1 MTNETIDQTTTPDQ
15 TLNQT
20 DFVPQRFINN
30 LQAAFIK
37 VDNAVASFDP
47 DQKPIVD
54 KNDRDNR
61 QAFEKISQ
69 LREEYANKAIKNP
82 TKKNQYFSDFINK
95 SNDLINKDNLIAVDS
110 SVDSFKKFGD
120 QRYQIFTSWVSL
132 QKDPSKINTQQ
143 IQNFMENI
151 IQPPISD
158 DKEKAEFLRSAKQSF
173 AGIIIGNQIRSDEKF
188 MGVFDE
194 FLKARQ
200 EAEKNA
206 EPTGGDWLDIF
217 LSFVFNKKQSSD
229 LKETL
234 HQEPRPDFEQ
244 NIATT
249 TTDIQGLP
257 PEARDLLDERG
268 NFSKFTLGDME
279 MLDVEGVA
287 DKDPNYKFNQ
297 LLIHNNALSSVLMG
311 SHSGIEPEKVS
322 LLYGDNGGPEARHD
336 WNATVGYKNQQGS
349 NVATLINAHLNNG
362 SGLVIAGN
370 ENGIKNP
377 SFYLY
382 KQDQLTGLKQA
393 LSQEEIQN
401 KVDFMEFLAQNNAK
415 LDNLSEKEKEKFQ
428 TEIGNFQ
435 KDRKAYL
442 DALGSD
448 HIAFVSKKDP
458 KHLALVTEFGNGEV
472 SYTLKDYGKK
482 QDKALDGETK
492 TTLQGSLKYDGVMF
506 VDYSN
511 FKYTNVS
518 KSPDKGLGATNGVS
532 HLEANFSK
540 VAVFNLPNL
549 NNLAITNYIRR
560 DLEDK
565 LWAKGLSPQEANKL
579 IKDFLNSNKEL
590 VGKVSNFNKAV
601 AEAKNTGNYDEVKK
615 AQKDLEKSLRKRESL
630 EKEVAKKL
638 ESRNDNKNRMEAKAQ
653 ANSQKDKIFA
663 LINKEASKEAR
674 AAAFDPNLK
683 GVRSELSDKLENIN
697 KNLKDFGKSFDELK
711 NGKNNDFSKAEE
723 TLKALKDSVKDL
735 GINPEWI
742 SKIENLNAALNDF
755 KNGKNKDFSKVTQ
768 AKSDLENSIK
778 DVIINQKITDKV
790 DNLNQA
796 VSETKLTGN
805 FSKVEQALAEL
816 KNLSLDLGKNSDL
829 QFVRDGVRGTLVGN
843 GLSKTEATTLTKN
856 FSDIRKELSEKLFG
870 KSNNNNNGLKNN
882 EEPIYAQVNKKKAGQ
897 ATSPE
902 EPIYAQVARKM
913 SVKIDQLN
921 EAASAINRKIDR
933 INKIASAGKGV
944 GGFSGAGQSA
954 SPEEPIYAQVAKKV
968 SAKIDQLNE
977 SASAINRKI
986 DRINKIASAGKGV
999 GGFSGAG
1006 QSASPEEPI
1015 YAQVAKKVRAK
1026 IDQLNESAS
1035 AINRKMDRI
1044 NKIASAGK
1052 GVGGFRGAGQS
1063 ASPEEPIYAQVAKK
1077 VRAKIDQLNESA
1089 SAINRKMDRINKI
1102 ASAGKGVGGFSGAGQ
1117 SASPE
1122 EPLYA
1127 QVAKKVRAKIDQL
1140 NESASAINRK
1150 IDRINKIASAGKGVG
1165 GFRGAGQSASPEEP
1179 IYAQVAKKVS
1189 AKIDQLNESASAIN
1203 RKMDRI
1209 NKIASAGKG
1218 VGGFSGAGQ
1227 SASPEEPLYAQVAKK
1242 VSAKIDQLNESASAI
1257 NRKIDRINKIASAGK
1272 GVGGFSGAGQSAS
1285 PEEPLYAQVAKKV
1298 RAKID
1303 QLNESAS
1310 AINRK
1315 MDRINKIASAGKG
1328 VGGFRGAGQSASPE
1342 EPLYAQVAKKVS
1354 AKIDQLNESASAI
1367 NRKIDRINKI
1377 ASAGKGVGGFRGAG
1391 QSASPEEPL
1400 YAQVAKKVRAK
1411 IDQLNESASA
1421 INRKIDRINK
1431 IASAGKGVGGFRGA
1445 GQSASPEEPLYA
1457 QVAKKVR
1464 AKIDQLNESASAIN
1478 RKIDRINKI
1487 ASAGKGVGGFSGA
1500 GQSASPEE
1508 PLYAQVAKKV
1518 RAKIDQL
1525 NESASAINRK
1535 MDRINKIA
1543 SAGKGVGGFRGA
1555 GQSASP
1561 EEPLY
1566 AQVAKKVSAKID
1578 QLNESASAINR
1589 KMDRI
1594 NKIASAG
1601 KGVGGFRGAGQS
1613 ASPEEPIY
1621 AQVAKKVSAKIDQLN
1636 ESASAINRK
1645 MDRINKIAS
1654 AGKGVGG
1661 FRGAGQSASPEEPLY
1676 AQVAKKVSAK
1686 IDQLNESASAIN
1698 RKIDRIN
1705 KIASAGK
1712 GVGGFSGA
1720 GQSASPEEPIYAQV
1734 AKKVSAKIDQL
1745 NESAS
1750 AINRKIDRINKI
1762 ASAGKGVGGFSGAGQ
1777 SASPEPI
1784 YATIDFDEANQ
1795 AGFSLRRSAAVN
1807 DLSKVGLSREQEL
1820 TRRIGDLNQAVSE
1833 AKAGHFDKLEQ
1844 KIDEL
1849 KDSTKKNALKLWV
1862 ESAKQVPTGLQAKL
1876 DNYATNSHTRI
1887 NSNVQSGTINEK
1899 ATGMLTQKNPEWLK
1913 LVNDKI
1919 VAHNV
1924 GSAHLS
1930 EYDKIGF
1937 NQKNMKDYSD
1947 SFKFSTK
1954 LNNAVKDIKS
1964 SFVQFLTNTFSTGSY
1979 SLMKANVEHGVKNT
1993 TKGGFQKS

>member
-15 TLNQT
+15 TLNPT

-30 LQAAFIK
+30 LQVAFLK
-37 VDNAVASFDP
+37 VDEAVASFDP

-82 TKKNQYFSDFINK
+82 AKKNQYFSDFINK

-143 IQNFMENI
+143 IRNFMENI

-173 AGIIIGNQIRSDEKF
+173 AGIIIGNQIRSDQKF

-194 FLKARQ
+194 SLKERQ

-206 EPTGGDWLDIF
+206 EPAGDWLDIF

-244 NIATT
+244 NLATT

-311 SHSGIEPEKVS
+311 GHSSIEPEKVS

-336 WNATVGYKNQQGS
+336 WNATVGYKDQQGS
-349 NVATLINAHLNNG
+349 NVATLINAHLHNG
-362 SGLVIAGN
+362 SGLIIAGN
-370 ENGIKNP
+370 EDGIKNP

-382 KQDQLTGLKQA
+382 KEDQLTGLKQA
-393 LSQEEIQN
+393 MSQEEIQN
-401 KVDFMEFLAQNNAK
+401 KVDFMEFLARNNAK

-428 TEIGNFQ
+428 TEIENFQ

-442 DALGSD
+442 DALGND

-511 FKYTNVS
+511 FKYTNAS
-518 KSPDKGLGATNGVS
+518 KSPDKGVGATNGVS

-565 LWAKGLSPQEANKL
+565 LRAKGLSPQEANKL

-590 VGKVSNFNKAV
+590 VVKVSNFNQAV
-601 AEAKNTGNYDEVKK
+601 AEAKNTGSYDEVKK
-615 AQKDLEKSLRKRESL
+615 AQKDLEKSLRKREHL
-630 EKEVAKKL
+630 EKEVATKL

-735 GINPEWI
+735 GIDPEWI

-778 DVIINQKITDKV
+778 DVSINQKITDKV
-790 DNLNQA
+790 DNLNEA
-796 VSETKLTGN
+796 VLTAKLTGD

-816 KNLSLDLGKNSDL
+816 KNLSLDQKNESFNVGKNSDL
-829 QFVRDGVRGTLVGN
+829 QSVRDSVRGTLVGN
-843 GLSKTEATTLTKN
+843 GLSKTEATKLSKN

-870 KSNNNNNGLKNN
+870 KSNSNGLKNN
-882 EEPIYAQVNKKKAGQ
+882 EEPIYAQVNKKKTGQ
-897 ATSPE
+897 AASPE
-902 EPIYAQVARKM
+902 EAIYAQVAKKV
-913 SVKIDQLN
+913 SAKIDQLN
-921 EAASAINRKIDR
+921 EATSAINRKIDR

-944 GGFSGAGQSA
+944 GGFSGAG
-954 SPEEPIYAQVAKKV
+954 
-968 SAKIDQLNE
+968 
-977 SASAINRKI
+977 R
-986 DRINKIASAGKGV
+986 
-999 GGFSGAG
+999 
-1006 QSASPEEPI
+1006 
-1015 YAQVAKKVRAK
+1015 
-1026 IDQLNESAS
+1026 
-1035 AINRKMDRI
+1035 
-1044 NKIASAGK
+1044 
-1052 GVGGFRGAGQS
+1052 
-1063 ASPEEPIYAQVAKK
+1063 
-1077 VRAKIDQLNESA
+1077 
-1089 SAINRKMDRINKI
+1089 
-1102 ASAGKGVGGFSGAGQ
+1102 
-1117 SASPE
+1117 
-1122 EPLYA
+1122 
-1127 QVAKKVRAKIDQL
+1127 
-1140 NESASAINRK
+1140 
-1150 IDRINKIASAGKGVG
+1150 
-1165 GFRGAGQSASPEEP
+1165 
-1179 IYAQVAKKVS
+1179 
-1189 AKIDQLNESASAIN
+1189 
-1203 RKMDRI
+1203 
-1209 NKIASAGKG
+1209 
-1218 VGGFSGAGQ
+1218 
-1227 SASPEEPLYAQVAKK
+1227 
-1242 VSAKIDQLNESASAI
+1242 
-1257 NRKIDRINKIASAGK
+1257 
-1272 GVGGFSGAGQSAS
+1272 
-1285 PEEPLYAQVAKKV
+1285 
-1298 RAKID
+1298 
-1303 QLNESAS
+1303 
-1310 AINRK
+1310 
-1315 MDRINKIASAGKG
+1315 
-1328 VGGFRGAGQSASPE
+1328 
-1342 EPLYAQVAKKVS
+1342 
-1354 AKIDQLNESASAI
+1354 
-1367 NRKIDRINKI
+1367 
-1377 ASAGKGVGGFRGAG
+1377 
-1391 QSASPEEPL
+1391 
-1400 YAQVAKKVRAK
+1400 
-1411 IDQLNESASA
+1411 
-1421 INRKIDRINK
+1421 
-1431 IASAGKGVGGFRGA
+1431 
-1445 GQSASPEEPLYA
+1445 
-1457 QVAKKVR
+1457 
-1464 AKIDQLNESASAIN
+1464 
-1478 RKIDRINKI
+1478 
-1487 ASAGKGVGGFSGA
+1487 
-1500 GQSASPEE
+1500 
-1508 PLYAQVAKKV
+1508 
-1518 RAKIDQL
+1518 
-1525 NESASAINRK
+1525 
-1535 MDRINKIA
+1535 
-1543 SAGKGVGGFRGA
+1543 
-1555 GQSASP
+1555 
-1561 EEPLY
+1561 
-1566 AQVAKKVSAKID
+1566 
-1578 QLNESASAINR
+1578 
-1589 KMDRI
+1589 
-1594 NKIASAG
+1594 
-1601 KGVGGFRGAGQS
+1601 
-1613 ASPEEPIY
+1613 
-1621 AQVAKKVSAKIDQLN
+1621 
-1636 ESASAINRK
+1636 
-1645 MDRINKIAS
+1645 
-1654 AGKGVGG
+1654 
-1661 FRGAGQSASPEEPLY
+1661 
-1676 AQVAKKVSAK
+1676 
-1686 IDQLNESASAIN
+1686 
-1698 RKIDRIN
+1698 
-1705 KIASAGK
+1705 
-1712 GVGGFSGA
+1712 
-1720 GQSASPEEPIYAQV
+1720 
-1734 AKKVSAKIDQL
+1734 
-1745 NESAS
+1745 
-1750 AINRKIDRINKI
+1750 
-1762 ASAGKGVGGFSGAGQ
+1762 

-1784 YATIDFDEANQ
+1784 YATIDFDETNQ
-1795 AGFSLRRSAAVN
+1795 AGFPLRRSAAVN
-1807 DLSKVGLSREQEL
+1807 DLSKVGLSREEEL

-1833 AKAGHFDKLEQ
+1833 AKTGHFGNLEQ

-1887 NSNVQSGTINEK
+1887 NSNVKDGTINEK

-1913 LVNDKI
+1913 LVNDKV

-1964 SFVQFLTNTFSTGSY
+1964 SFVQFLTNTFSAGSY
-1979 SLMKANVEHGVKNT
+1979 NLMKANVEHGVKNT
-1993 TKGGFQKS
+1993 TKSGFQKS

>member
-15 TLNQT
+15 TLNPT

-30 LQAAFIK
+30 LQVAFLK
-37 VDNAVASFDP
+37 VDNAVALFDP

-82 TKKNQYFSDFINK
+82 AKKNQYFSDFINK

-110 SVDSFKKFGD
+110 SVESFKKFGD

-143 IQNFMENI
+143 IKNFMENV

-173 AGIIIGNQIRSDEKF
+173 AGIIIGNQIRSDQKF

-194 FLKARQ
+194 SLKERQ

-206 EPTGGDWLDIF
+206 EPAGGDWLDIF

-234 HQEPRPDFEQ
+234 NQEPRPDFEQ
-244 NIATT
+244 NLATT

-311 SHSGIEPEKVS
+311 GHSNIEPEKVS

-336 WNATVGYKNQQGS
+336 WNATVGYKDQQGN

-362 SGLVIAGN
+362 SGLIIAGN
-370 ENGIKNP
+370 EDGIKNP

-382 KQDQLTGLKQA
+382 KEDQLTGLKQA
-393 LSQEEIQN
+393 MSQEEIQN
-401 KVDFMEFLAQNNAK
+401 KVDFMEFLAQNNTK

-428 TEIGNFQ
+428 TEIENFQ
-435 KDRKAYL
+435 KNRKAYL
-442 DALGSD
+442 DALGND
-448 HIAFVSKKDP
+448 HIAFVSKKDQ

-492 TTLQGSLKYDGVMF
+492 TTLQGSLKYDGMMF
-506 VDYSN
+506 VNYSN
-511 FKYTNVS
+511 FKYTNAS
-518 KSPDKGLGATNGVS
+518 KSPDKGVGATNGVS

-549 NNLAITNYIRR
+549 NNLAITNHIRR

-590 VGKVSNFNKAV
+590 VRKVSNFNKAV

-615 AQKDLEKSLRKRESL
+615 AQKDLEKSLRKREHL

-683 GVRSELSDKLENIN
+683 GIRSELSDKLENIN

-790 DNLNQA
+790 ENLNQA
-796 VSETKLTGN
+796 VSETKLTGD

-816 KNLSLDLGKNSDL
+816 KSLSLDQKNESFNVGKNSDL
-829 QFVRDGVRGTLVGN
+829 QSVRDSVRGTLVGN
-843 GLSKTEATTLTKN
+843 GLSKTEATKLSKN

-870 KSNNNNNGLKNN
+870 KSNNNSNGLKNN

-897 ATSPE
+897 VASLE
-902 EPIYAQVARKM
+902 EPIYAQVAKKV
-913 SVKIDQLN
+913 SAKIDQLN
-921 EAASAINRKIDR
+921 EATSAINRKIDR

-944 GGFSGAGQSA
+944 GNFGGAGRSA
-954 SPEEPIYAQVAKKV
+954 SPE
-968 SAKIDQLNE
+968 
-977 SASAINRKI
+977 
-986 DRINKIASAGKGV
+986 
-999 GGFSGAG
+999 
-1006 QSASPEEPI
+1006 
-1015 YAQVAKKVRAK
+1015 
-1026 IDQLNESAS
+1026 
-1035 AINRKMDRI
+1035 
-1044 NKIASAGK
+1044 
-1052 GVGGFRGAGQS
+1052 
-1063 ASPEEPIYAQVAKK
+1063 
-1077 VRAKIDQLNESA
+1077 
-1089 SAINRKMDRINKI
+1089 
-1102 ASAGKGVGGFSGAGQ
+1102 
-1117 SASPE
+1117 
-1122 EPLYA
+1122 
-1127 QVAKKVRAKIDQL
+1127 
-1140 NESASAINRK
+1140 
-1150 IDRINKIASAGKGVG
+1150 
-1165 GFRGAGQSASPEEP
+1165 
-1179 IYAQVAKKVS
+1179 
-1189 AKIDQLNESASAIN
+1189 
-1203 RKMDRI
+1203 
-1209 NKIASAGKG
+1209 
-1218 VGGFSGAGQ
+1218 
-1227 SASPEEPLYAQVAKK
+1227 
-1242 VSAKIDQLNESASAI
+1242 
-1257 NRKIDRINKIASAGK
+1257 
-1272 GVGGFSGAGQSAS
+1272 
-1285 PEEPLYAQVAKKV
+1285 
-1298 RAKID
+1298 
-1303 QLNESAS
+1303 
-1310 AINRK
+1310 
-1315 MDRINKIASAGKG
+1315 
-1328 VGGFRGAGQSASPE
+1328 
-1342 EPLYAQVAKKVS
+1342 
-1354 AKIDQLNESASAI
+1354 
-1367 NRKIDRINKI
+1367 
-1377 ASAGKGVGGFRGAG
+1377 
-1391 QSASPEEPL
+1391 
-1400 YAQVAKKVRAK
+1400 
-1411 IDQLNESASA
+1411 
-1421 INRKIDRINK
+1421 
-1431 IASAGKGVGGFRGA
+1431 
-1445 GQSASPEEPLYA
+1445 
-1457 QVAKKVR
+1457 
-1464 AKIDQLNESASAIN
+1464 
-1478 RKIDRINKI
+1478 
-1487 ASAGKGVGGFSGA
+1487 
-1500 GQSASPEE
+1500 
-1508 PLYAQVAKKV
+1508 
-1518 RAKIDQL
+1518 
-1525 NESASAINRK
+1525 
-1535 MDRINKIA
+1535 
-1543 SAGKGVGGFRGA
+1543 
-1555 GQSASP
+1555 
-1561 EEPLY
+1561 
-1566 AQVAKKVSAKID
+1566 
-1578 QLNESASAINR
+1578 
-1589 KMDRI
+1589 
-1594 NKIASAG
+1594 
-1601 KGVGGFRGAGQS
+1601 
-1613 ASPEEPIY
+1613 
-1621 AQVAKKVSAKIDQLN
+1621 
-1636 ESASAINRK
+1636 
-1645 MDRINKIAS
+1645 
-1654 AGKGVGG
+1654 
-1661 FRGAGQSASPEEPLY
+1661 
-1676 AQVAKKVSAK
+1676 
-1686 IDQLNESASAIN
+1686 
-1698 RKIDRIN
+1698 
-1705 KIASAGK
+1705 
-1712 GVGGFSGA
+1712 
-1720 GQSASPEEPIYAQV
+1720 
-1734 AKKVSAKIDQL
+1734 
-1745 NESAS
+1745 
-1750 AINRKIDRINKI
+1750 
-1762 ASAGKGVGGFSGAGQ
+1762 
-1777 SASPEPI
+1777 EPI

-1795 AGFSLRRSAAVN
+1795 AGFPLRRSAAVN

-1833 AKAGHFDKLEQ
+1833 AKTGHFDNLEQ

-1862 ESAKQVPTGLQAKL
+1862 ESTKQVPIGLQAKL

-1887 NSNVQSGTINEK
+1887 NSNVQGGRINEK

-1913 LVNDKI
+1913 LVNNKI

-1930 EYDKIGF
+1930 EYDRIGF

-1954 LNNAVKDIKS
+1954 LNSAIKDIKS
-1964 SFVQFLTNTFSTGSY
+1964 GFVQFLTNTFSVGTY
-1979 SLMKANVEHGVKNT
+1979 SLAKANAELGVKNIN
-1993 TKGGFQKS
+1993 TKSGFQKS

>member
-1 MTNETIDQTTTPDQ
+1 MTNETIDQTITPDQ
-15 TLNQT
+15 TPNQT

-30 LQAAFIK
+30 LQVAFIK

-82 TKKNQYFSDFINK
+82 AKKNQYFSDFISK

-110 SVDSFKKFGD
+110 SVESFKKFGD

-143 IQNFMENI
+143 IRNFMENI

-173 AGIIIGNQIRSDEKF
+173 AGIIIGNQIQSDEKF

-194 FLKARQ
+194 SLKARQ

-206 EPTGGDWLDIF
+206 EPAGGDWLDIF

-234 HQEPRPDFEQ
+234 NQEPRPDFEQ
-244 NIATT
+244 NLATT

-257 PEARDLLDERG
+257 PESRDLLDERG
-268 NFSKFTLGDME
+268 NFFKFTLGDME

-311 SHSGIEPEKVS
+311 GHSNIEPEKVS

-336 WNATVGYKNQQGS
+336 WNATVGYKNQQGN

-362 SGLVIAGN
+362 SGLIIAGN
-370 ENGIKNP
+370 EDGIKNP

-382 KQDQLTGLKQA
+382 KEDQLTGLKQA
-393 LSQEEIQN
+393 MSQEEIQN
-401 KVDFMEFLAQNNAK
+401 KVDFMEFLAKNNAR

-428 TEIGNFQ
+428 TEIENFQ

-442 DALGSD
+442 DALGND

-458 KHLALVTEFGNGEV
+458 KHLALVTEFGNREV

-482 QDKALDGETK
+482 QDKALDREIK

-506 VDYSN
+506 VNYSN
-511 FKYTNVS
+511 FKYTNAS
-518 KSPDKGLGATNGVS
+518 KSPDKGVGATNGVS
-532 HLEANFSK
+532 HLEANLSK

-549 NNLAITNYIRR
+549 NNLAITNSIRR
-560 DLEDK
+560 DLEGK

-590 VGKVSNFNKAV
+590 VGKVSNLNKAV

-615 AQKDLEKSLRKRESL
+615 AQKDLEKSLRKREHL

-653 ANSQKDKIFA
+653 ANSQKDKIFV

-683 GVRSELSDKLENIN
+683 GIRSELSDKLENIN

-790 DNLNQA
+790 NNLNQA
-796 VSETKLTGN
+796 VSETKLTGD

-829 QFVRDGVRGTLVGN
+829 QKSVKNGVNGTLVGN
-843 GLSKTEATTLTKN
+843 GLSKAEATTLTKN
-856 FSDIRKELSEKLFG
+856 FSDIRKELNEKLFG
-870 KSNNNNNGLKNN
+870 NSNNNNNGLKNN
-882 EEPIYAQVNKKKAGQ
+882 TEPIYAKVNKKKTGQ
-897 ATSPE
+897 VASPE
-902 EPIYAQVARKM
+902 EPIYAQVAKKV
-913 SVKIDQLN
+913 SAKIDQLN
-921 EAASAINRKIDR
+921 EATSAINRKIDR

-944 GGFSGAGQSA
+944 GGFSGAG
-954 SPEEPIYAQVAKKV
+954 
-968 SAKIDQLNE
+968 
-977 SASAINRKI
+977 R
-986 DRINKIASAGKGV
+986 
-999 GGFSGAG
+999 
-1006 QSASPEEPI
+1006 
-1015 YAQVAKKVRAK
+1015 
-1026 IDQLNESAS
+1026 
-1035 AINRKMDRI
+1035 
-1044 NKIASAGK
+1044 
-1052 GVGGFRGAGQS
+1052 
-1063 ASPEEPIYAQVAKK
+1063 
-1077 VRAKIDQLNESA
+1077 
-1089 SAINRKMDRINKI
+1089 
-1102 ASAGKGVGGFSGAGQ
+1102 
-1117 SASPE
+1117 
-1122 EPLYA
+1122 
-1127 QVAKKVRAKIDQL
+1127 
-1140 NESASAINRK
+1140 
-1150 IDRINKIASAGKGVG
+1150 
-1165 GFRGAGQSASPEEP
+1165 
-1179 IYAQVAKKVS
+1179 
-1189 AKIDQLNESASAIN
+1189 
-1203 RKMDRI
+1203 
-1209 NKIASAGKG
+1209 
-1218 VGGFSGAGQ
+1218 
-1227 SASPEEPLYAQVAKK
+1227 
-1242 VSAKIDQLNESASAI
+1242 
-1257 NRKIDRINKIASAGK
+1257 
-1272 GVGGFSGAGQSAS
+1272 
-1285 PEEPLYAQVAKKV
+1285 
-1298 RAKID
+1298 
-1303 QLNESAS
+1303 
-1310 AINRK
+1310 
-1315 MDRINKIASAGKG
+1315 
-1328 VGGFRGAGQSASPE
+1328 
-1342 EPLYAQVAKKVS
+1342 
-1354 AKIDQLNESASAI
+1354 
-1367 NRKIDRINKI
+1367 
-1377 ASAGKGVGGFRGAG
+1377 
-1391 QSASPEEPL
+1391 
-1400 YAQVAKKVRAK
+1400 
-1411 IDQLNESASA
+1411 
-1421 INRKIDRINK
+1421 
-1431 IASAGKGVGGFRGA
+1431 
-1445 GQSASPEEPLYA
+1445 
-1457 QVAKKVR
+1457 
-1464 AKIDQLNESASAIN
+1464 
-1478 RKIDRINKI
+1478 
-1487 ASAGKGVGGFSGA
+1487 
-1500 GQSASPEE
+1500 
-1508 PLYAQVAKKV
+1508 
-1518 RAKIDQL
+1518 
-1525 NESASAINRK
+1525 
-1535 MDRINKIA
+1535 
-1543 SAGKGVGGFRGA
+1543 
-1555 GQSASP
+1555 
-1561 EEPLY
+1561 
-1566 AQVAKKVSAKID
+1566 
-1578 QLNESASAINR
+1578 
-1589 KMDRI
+1589 
-1594 NKIASAG
+1594 
-1601 KGVGGFRGAGQS
+1601 
-1613 ASPEEPIY
+1613 
-1621 AQVAKKVSAKIDQLN
+1621 
-1636 ESASAINRK
+1636 
-1645 MDRINKIAS
+1645 
-1654 AGKGVGG
+1654 
-1661 FRGAGQSASPEEPLY
+1661 
-1676 AQVAKKVSAK
+1676 
-1686 IDQLNESASAIN
+1686 
-1698 RKIDRIN
+1698 
-1705 KIASAGK
+1705 
-1712 GVGGFSGA
+1712 
-1720 GQSASPEEPIYAQV
+1720 
-1734 AKKVSAKIDQL
+1734 
-1745 NESAS
+1745 
-1750 AINRKIDRINKI
+1750 
-1762 ASAGKGVGGFSGAGQ
+1762 

-1795 AGFSLRRSAAVN
+1795 AGFPLRRYAPVN

-1833 AKAGHFDKLEQ
+1833 AKTGHFDKLEQ

-1964 SFVQFLTNTFSTGSY
+1964 SFVQFLTNTFSQGSY

-1993 TKGGFQKS
+1993 TKSGFQKS

>member
-1 MTNETIDQTTTPDQ
+1 MTNETIEQATALD
-15 TLNQT
+15 QT

-30 LQAAFIK
+30 LQVAFLK
-37 VDNAVASFDP
+37 VDNAVASFDL

-110 SVDSFKKFGD
+110 SVESFRKFGD

-143 IQNFMENI
+143 IRNFMENI

-194 FLKARQ
+194 SLKARQ
-200 EAEKNA
+200 EAEKNE
-206 EPTGGDWLDIF
+206 EPAGGDWLDIF

-234 HQEPRPDFEQ
+234 NQEPRPDFEQ
-244 NIATT
+244 NLATT

-268 NFSKFTLGDME
+268 NFFKFTLGDME

-311 SHSGIEPEKVS
+311 GHNNIEPEKVS

-336 WNATVGYKNQQGS
+336 WNATVGYKDQQGS

-362 SGLVIAGN
+362 SGLIIAGN
-370 ENGIKNP
+370 EDGIKNP

-382 KQDQLTGLKQA
+382 KEDQLTGLKQA
-393 LSQEEIQN
+393 MSQEEIQN
-401 KVDFMEFLAQNNAK
+401 KVDFMEFLVQNNAK
-415 LDNLSEKEKEKFQ
+415 LDDLSEKEKEKFQ
-428 TEIGNFQ
+428 TEIENFQ

-442 DALGSD
+442 DALGND

-506 VDYSN
+506 VNYSN
-511 FKYTNVS
+511 FKYTNAS
-518 KSPDKGLGATNGVS
+518 KSPDKGVGATNGVS
-532 HLEANFSK
+532 HLEANLSK

-549 NNLAITNYIRR
+549 NNLAIINYIRR

-579 IKDFLNSNKEL
+579 IKDFLNSNKEM
-590 VGKVSNFNKAV
+590 VGKVLNFNKAV

-615 AQKDLEKSLRKRESL
+615 AQKDLEKSLRKREHL

-663 LINKEASKEAR
+663 LINQEASKEAR

-683 GVRSELSDKLENIN
+683 GIRSELSDKLENIN

-711 NGKNNDFSKAEE
+711 NGKNNDFSKTEE
-723 TLKALKDSVKDL
+723 TLKALRDSVKDL

-796 VSETKLTGN
+796 VSETKLTGD

-816 KNLSLDLGKNSDL
+816 KSLSLDLGKNSDL
-829 QFVRDGVRGTLVGN
+829 QKSVKNGVNGTLVGN
-843 GLSKTEATTLTKN
+843 GLSKTEATNLTKN
-856 FSDIRKELSEKLFG
+856 FSDIRKELNEKLFG
-870 KSNNNNNGLKNN
+870 NSNNNNNGLKNN
-882 EEPIYAQVNKKKAGQ
+882 TEPIYAQVNKKKAGQ

-902 EPIYAQVARKM
+902 EPVYAQVAKKV
-913 SVKIDQLN
+913 SAKIDQLN
-921 EAASAINRKIDR
+921 EATSAINRKIDR

-944 GGFSGAGQSA
+944 GNFSGAG
-954 SPEEPIYAQVAKKV
+954 
-968 SAKIDQLNE
+968 
-977 SASAINRKI
+977 R
-986 DRINKIASAGKGV
+986 
-999 GGFSGAG
+999 
-1006 QSASPEEPI
+1006 
-1015 YAQVAKKVRAK
+1015 
-1026 IDQLNESAS
+1026 
-1035 AINRKMDRI
+1035 
-1044 NKIASAGK
+1044 
-1052 GVGGFRGAGQS
+1052 
-1063 ASPEEPIYAQVAKK
+1063 
-1077 VRAKIDQLNESA
+1077 
-1089 SAINRKMDRINKI
+1089 
-1102 ASAGKGVGGFSGAGQ
+1102 
-1117 SASPE
+1117 
-1122 EPLYA
+1122 
-1127 QVAKKVRAKIDQL
+1127 
-1140 NESASAINRK
+1140 
-1150 IDRINKIASAGKGVG
+1150 
-1165 GFRGAGQSASPEEP
+1165 
-1179 IYAQVAKKVS
+1179 
-1189 AKIDQLNESASAIN
+1189 
-1203 RKMDRI
+1203 
-1209 NKIASAGKG
+1209 
-1218 VGGFSGAGQ
+1218 
-1227 SASPEEPLYAQVAKK
+1227 
-1242 VSAKIDQLNESASAI
+1242 
-1257 NRKIDRINKIASAGK
+1257 
-1272 GVGGFSGAGQSAS
+1272 
-1285 PEEPLYAQVAKKV
+1285 
-1298 RAKID
+1298 
-1303 QLNESAS
+1303 
-1310 AINRK
+1310 
-1315 MDRINKIASAGKG
+1315 
-1328 VGGFRGAGQSASPE
+1328 
-1342 EPLYAQVAKKVS
+1342 
-1354 AKIDQLNESASAI
+1354 
-1367 NRKIDRINKI
+1367 
-1377 ASAGKGVGGFRGAG
+1377 
-1391 QSASPEEPL
+1391 
-1400 YAQVAKKVRAK
+1400 
-1411 IDQLNESASA
+1411 
-1421 INRKIDRINK
+1421 
-1431 IASAGKGVGGFRGA
+1431 
-1445 GQSASPEEPLYA
+1445 
-1457 QVAKKVR
+1457 
-1464 AKIDQLNESASAIN
+1464 
-1478 RKIDRINKI
+1478 
-1487 ASAGKGVGGFSGA
+1487 
-1500 GQSASPEE
+1500 
-1508 PLYAQVAKKV
+1508 
-1518 RAKIDQL
+1518 
-1525 NESASAINRK
+1525 
-1535 MDRINKIA
+1535 
-1543 SAGKGVGGFRGA
+1543 
-1555 GQSASP
+1555 
-1561 EEPLY
+1561 
-1566 AQVAKKVSAKID
+1566 
-1578 QLNESASAINR
+1578 
-1589 KMDRI
+1589 
-1594 NKIASAG
+1594 
-1601 KGVGGFRGAGQS
+1601 
-1613 ASPEEPIY
+1613 
-1621 AQVAKKVSAKIDQLN
+1621 
-1636 ESASAINRK
+1636 
-1645 MDRINKIAS
+1645 
-1654 AGKGVGG
+1654 
-1661 FRGAGQSASPEEPLY
+1661 
-1676 AQVAKKVSAK
+1676 
-1686 IDQLNESASAIN
+1686 
-1698 RKIDRIN
+1698 
-1705 KIASAGK
+1705 
-1712 GVGGFSGA
+1712 
-1720 GQSASPEEPIYAQV
+1720 
-1734 AKKVSAKIDQL
+1734 
-1745 NESAS
+1745 
-1750 AINRKIDRINKI
+1750 
-1762 ASAGKGVGGFSGAGQ
+1762 

-1795 AGFSLRRSAAVN
+1795 AGFPLRRSAAVN

-1820 TRRIGDLNQAVSE
+1820 TRRIGDLSQAVSE
-1833 AKAGHFDKLEQ
+1833 AKTGHFGNLEQ

-1993 TKGGFQKS
+1993 TKSGFQKS

>member
-15 TLNQT
+15 TLNPT

-30 LQAAFIK
+30 LQVAFLK
-37 VDNAVASFDP
+37 VDNATTSFDP

-82 TKKNQYFSDFINK
+82 AKKNQYFSDFINK
-95 SNDLINKDNLIAVDS
+95 SNDLINKDNLIDVNS

-132 QKDPSKINTQQ
+132 QKDPSKINTQT
-143 IQNFMENI
+143 IRNFMENI

-173 AGIIIGNQIRSDEKF
+173 AGIIIGNQIRSDQKF

-194 FLKARQ
+194 SLKERQ

-206 EPTGGDWLDIF
+206 EPAGDWLDIF

-244 NIATT
+244 NLATT

-311 SHSGIEPEKVS
+311 GHSSIEPEKVS

-336 WNATVGYKNQQGS
+336 WNATVGYKDQQGN

-362 SGLVIAGN
+362 SGLIIAGN
-370 ENGIKNP
+370 EDGIKNP

-382 KQDQLTGLKQA
+382 KEDQLTGLKQA
-393 LSQEEIQN
+393 MSQEEIQN
-401 KVDFMEFLAQNNAK
+401 KVDFMEFLAKNNAK

-428 TEIGNFQ
+428 TEIENFQ

-442 DALGSD
+442 DALGND

-482 QDKALDGETK
+482 QDKALDGEVK
-492 TTLQGSLKYDGVMF
+492 TTLQGNLKYDGMMF

-511 FKYTNVS
+511 FKYTNAS
-518 KSPDKGLGATNGVS
+518 KSPDKGVSATNGVS

-549 NNLAITNYIRR
+549 NNLAITNHIRR

-579 IKDFLNSNKEL
+579 IKDFLNSNKEM
-590 VGKVSNFNKAV
+590 VGKVSNFNQAV

-615 AQKDLEKSLRKRESL
+615 AQKDFEKSLRKREHL

-683 GVRSELSDKLENIN
+683 GVRIELSDKLENIN

-723 TLKALKDSVKDL
+723 TLKALKDSVKGL

-755 KNGKNKDFSKVTQ
+755 KNGKNSDFSKVTQ

-790 DNLNQA
+790 ENLDQA
-796 VSETKLTGN
+796 VSETKLTGD

-816 KNLSLDLGKNSDL
+816 KNLSLDQKNESFNVGKNSDL
-829 QFVRDGVRGTLVGN
+829 QFVRDSVRGTLVGN
-843 GLSKTEATTLTKN
+843 GLSKTEATKLSKN

-870 KSNNNNNGLKNN
+870 KSNNNSNGLKNN
-882 EEPIYAQVNKKKAGQ
+882 EEPIYAQINKKKTGQ
-897 ATSPE
+897 AASPE
-902 EPIYAQVARKM
+902 EPIYAQVAKKVRA
-913 SVKIDQLN
+913 KIDQLN
-921 EAASAINRKIDR
+921 EATSTINRKIDR

-944 GGFSGAGQSA
+944 GGFSGAGRSA
-954 SPEEPIYAQVAKKV
+954 SPE
-968 SAKIDQLNE
+968 
-977 SASAINRKI
+977 
-986 DRINKIASAGKGV
+986 
-999 GGFSGAG
+999 
-1006 QSASPEEPI
+1006 
-1015 YAQVAKKVRAK
+1015 
-1026 IDQLNESAS
+1026 
-1035 AINRKMDRI
+1035 
-1044 NKIASAGK
+1044 
-1052 GVGGFRGAGQS
+1052 
-1063 ASPEEPIYAQVAKK
+1063 
-1077 VRAKIDQLNESA
+1077 
-1089 SAINRKMDRINKI
+1089 
-1102 ASAGKGVGGFSGAGQ
+1102 
-1117 SASPE
+1117 
-1122 EPLYA
+1122 
-1127 QVAKKVRAKIDQL
+1127 
-1140 NESASAINRK
+1140 
-1150 IDRINKIASAGKGVG
+1150 
-1165 GFRGAGQSASPEEP
+1165 
-1179 IYAQVAKKVS
+1179 
-1189 AKIDQLNESASAIN
+1189 
-1203 RKMDRI
+1203 
-1209 NKIASAGKG
+1209 
-1218 VGGFSGAGQ
+1218 
-1227 SASPEEPLYAQVAKK
+1227 
-1242 VSAKIDQLNESASAI
+1242 
-1257 NRKIDRINKIASAGK
+1257 
-1272 GVGGFSGAGQSAS
+1272 
-1285 PEEPLYAQVAKKV
+1285 
-1298 RAKID
+1298 
-1303 QLNESAS
+1303 
-1310 AINRK
+1310 
-1315 MDRINKIASAGKG
+1315 
-1328 VGGFRGAGQSASPE
+1328 
-1342 EPLYAQVAKKVS
+1342 
-1354 AKIDQLNESASAI
+1354 
-1367 NRKIDRINKI
+1367 
-1377 ASAGKGVGGFRGAG
+1377 
-1391 QSASPEEPL
+1391 
-1400 YAQVAKKVRAK
+1400 
-1411 IDQLNESASA
+1411 
-1421 INRKIDRINK
+1421 
-1431 IASAGKGVGGFRGA
+1431 
-1445 GQSASPEEPLYA
+1445 
-1457 QVAKKVR
+1457 
-1464 AKIDQLNESASAIN
+1464 
-1478 RKIDRINKI
+1478 
-1487 ASAGKGVGGFSGA
+1487 
-1500 GQSASPEE
+1500 
-1508 PLYAQVAKKV
+1508 
-1518 RAKIDQL
+1518 
-1525 NESASAINRK
+1525 
-1535 MDRINKIA
+1535 
-1543 SAGKGVGGFRGA
+1543 
-1555 GQSASP
+1555 
-1561 EEPLY
+1561 
-1566 AQVAKKVSAKID
+1566 
-1578 QLNESASAINR
+1578 
-1589 KMDRI
+1589 
-1594 NKIASAG
+1594 
-1601 KGVGGFRGAGQS
+1601 
-1613 ASPEEPIY
+1613 
-1621 AQVAKKVSAKIDQLN
+1621 
-1636 ESASAINRK
+1636 
-1645 MDRINKIAS
+1645 
-1654 AGKGVGG
+1654 
-1661 FRGAGQSASPEEPLY
+1661 
-1676 AQVAKKVSAK
+1676 
-1686 IDQLNESASAIN
+1686 
-1698 RKIDRIN
+1698 
-1705 KIASAGK
+1705 
-1712 GVGGFSGA
+1712 
-1720 GQSASPEEPIYAQV
+1720 
-1734 AKKVSAKIDQL
+1734 
-1745 NESAS
+1745 
-1750 AINRKIDRINKI
+1750 
-1762 ASAGKGVGGFSGAGQ
+1762 
-1777 SASPEPI
+1777 EPI

-1795 AGFSLRRSAAVN
+1795 AGFPLKRYAGVN

-1820 TRRIGDLNQAVSE
+1820 TCRIGDLNQAVSE
-1833 AKAGHFDKLEQ
+1833 AKTGHFDKLEQ

-1849 KDSTKKNALKLWV
+1849 KDSTKNNASKLWL
-1862 ESAKQVPTGLQAKL
+1862 ESAKQVPTSLQAKL

-1887 NSNVQSGTINEK
+1887 NSNVQNGAINER
-1899 ATGMLTQKNPEWLK
+1899 ATGVLTQKNPEWLK
-1913 LVNDKI
+1913 LVNDKV

-1964 SFVQFLTNTFSTGSY
+1964 NFVQFLTNAFSAGSY
-1979 SLMKANVEHGVKNT
+1979 NLVKANVEHGVKNT
-1993 TKGGFQKS
+1993 TKSGFQKS

>member
-1 MTNETIDQTTTPDQ
+1 MTNETIDQTTTPGR
-15 TLNQT
+15 TPNQT

-30 LQAAFIK
+30 LQVAFLK
-37 VDNAVASFDP
+37 VNNAVASFDP

-82 TKKNQYFSDFINK
+82 AKKDQYFSDFINK

-143 IQNFMENI
+143 IRNFMENI

-173 AGIIIGNQIRSDEKF
+173 AGIIIGNQIRSDQKF

-194 FLKARQ
+194 SLKERQ

-206 EPTGGDWLDIF
+206 EPAGDWLDIF

-244 NIATT
+244 NLATT

-311 SHSGIEPEKVS
+311 GHSNIEPEKVS

-336 WNATVGYKNQQGS
+336 WNATVGYKNQQGN

-362 SGLVIAGN
+362 SGLIIAGN
-370 ENGIKNP
+370 EDGIKNP

-382 KQDQLTGLKQA
+382 KEDQLTGLKQA
-393 LSQEEIQN
+393 MSQEEIQN
-401 KVDFMEFLAQNNAK
+401 KVDFMEFLAKNNAK

-428 TEIGNFQ
+428 TEIENFQ

-442 DALGSD
+442 DALGND

-458 KHLALVTEFGNGEV
+458 KHLALVTEFGNGEL

-506 VDYSN
+506 VNYSN
-511 FKYTNVS
+511 FKYTNAS

-601 AEAKNTGNYDEVKK
+601 AEAKNTGNYDKVKK
-615 AQKDLEKSLRKRESL
+615 AQKDLEKSLRKREHL

-638 ESRNDNKNRMEAKAQ
+638 ESKNDNKNRMEAKAQ

-683 GVRSELSDKLENIN
+683 GIRSELSDKLENIN

-796 VSETKLTGN
+796 VSETKLTGD

-816 KNLSLDLGKNSDL
+816 KSLSLDQKNESFNVGKNSDL
-829 QFVRDGVRGTLVGN
+829 QSVRDSVRGTLVGN
-843 GLSKTEATTLTKN
+843 GLSKTEATKLSKN

-870 KSNNNNNGLKNN
+870 KSNSNGLKNN

-897 ATSPE
+897 VASHE
-902 EPIYAQVARKM
+902 EPIYAQVAKKV
-913 SVKIDQLN
+913 SAKIDQLN
-921 EAASAINRKIDR
+921 EATSAINRKIDR

-944 GGFSGAGQSA
+944 GGFSGAGRSA
-954 SPEEPIYAQVAKKV
+954 SPE
-968 SAKIDQLNE
+968 
-977 SASAINRKI
+977 
-986 DRINKIASAGKGV
+986 
-999 GGFSGAG
+999 
-1006 QSASPEEPI
+1006 
-1015 YAQVAKKVRAK
+1015 
-1026 IDQLNESAS
+1026 
-1035 AINRKMDRI
+1035 
-1044 NKIASAGK
+1044 
-1052 GVGGFRGAGQS
+1052 
-1063 ASPEEPIYAQVAKK
+1063 
-1077 VRAKIDQLNESA
+1077 
-1089 SAINRKMDRINKI
+1089 
-1102 ASAGKGVGGFSGAGQ
+1102 
-1117 SASPE
+1117 
-1122 EPLYA
+1122 
-1127 QVAKKVRAKIDQL
+1127 
-1140 NESASAINRK
+1140 
-1150 IDRINKIASAGKGVG
+1150 
-1165 GFRGAGQSASPEEP
+1165 
-1179 IYAQVAKKVS
+1179 
-1189 AKIDQLNESASAIN
+1189 
-1203 RKMDRI
+1203 
-1209 NKIASAGKG
+1209 
-1218 VGGFSGAGQ
+1218 
-1227 SASPEEPLYAQVAKK
+1227 
-1242 VSAKIDQLNESASAI
+1242 
-1257 NRKIDRINKIASAGK
+1257 
-1272 GVGGFSGAGQSAS
+1272 
-1285 PEEPLYAQVAKKV
+1285 
-1298 RAKID
+1298 
-1303 QLNESAS
+1303 
-1310 AINRK
+1310 
-1315 MDRINKIASAGKG
+1315 
-1328 VGGFRGAGQSASPE
+1328 
-1342 EPLYAQVAKKVS
+1342 
-1354 AKIDQLNESASAI
+1354 
-1367 NRKIDRINKI
+1367 
-1377 ASAGKGVGGFRGAG
+1377 
-1391 QSASPEEPL
+1391 
-1400 YAQVAKKVRAK
+1400 
-1411 IDQLNESASA
+1411 
-1421 INRKIDRINK
+1421 
-1431 IASAGKGVGGFRGA
+1431 
-1445 GQSASPEEPLYA
+1445 
-1457 QVAKKVR
+1457 
-1464 AKIDQLNESASAIN
+1464 
-1478 RKIDRINKI
+1478 
-1487 ASAGKGVGGFSGA
+1487 
-1500 GQSASPEE
+1500 
-1508 PLYAQVAKKV
+1508 
-1518 RAKIDQL
+1518 
-1525 NESASAINRK
+1525 
-1535 MDRINKIA
+1535 
-1543 SAGKGVGGFRGA
+1543 
-1555 GQSASP
+1555 
-1561 EEPLY
+1561 
-1566 AQVAKKVSAKID
+1566 
-1578 QLNESASAINR
+1578 
-1589 KMDRI
+1589 
-1594 NKIASAG
+1594 
-1601 KGVGGFRGAGQS
+1601 
-1613 ASPEEPIY
+1613 
-1621 AQVAKKVSAKIDQLN
+1621 
-1636 ESASAINRK
+1636 
-1645 MDRINKIAS
+1645 
-1654 AGKGVGG
+1654 
-1661 FRGAGQSASPEEPLY
+1661 
-1676 AQVAKKVSAK
+1676 
-1686 IDQLNESASAIN
+1686 
-1698 RKIDRIN
+1698 
-1705 KIASAGK
+1705 
-1712 GVGGFSGA
+1712 
-1720 GQSASPEEPIYAQV
+1720 
-1734 AKKVSAKIDQL
+1734 
-1745 NESAS
+1745 
-1750 AINRKIDRINKI
+1750 
-1762 ASAGKGVGGFSGAGQ
+1762 
-1777 SASPEPI
+1777 EPI

-1795 AGFSLRRSAAVN
+1795 AGFPLKRYAGVN

-1833 AKAGHFDKLEQ
+1833 AKTGHFDKLEQ

-1887 NSNVQSGTINEK
+1887 NSNVQGGTINEK

-1913 LVNDKI
+1913 LVNNKI

-1924 GSAHLS
+1924 GSTHLS

-1964 SFVQFLTNTFSTGSY
+1964 SFVQFLTNTFSQGSY
-1979 SLMKANVEHGVKNT
+1979 NLMKANVEHGVKNT

>member
-1 MTNETIDQTTTPDQ
+1 MTNETIDQITTPDQ

-30 LQAAFIK
+30 LQVAFIE

-82 TKKNQYFSDFINK
+82 ARKNQYFSDFIDK

-132 QKDPSKINTQQ
+132 QKDPSTINTQQ
-143 IQNFMENI
+143 IRNFMENI

-194 FLKARQ
+194 SLKARQ

-206 EPTGGDWLDIF
+206 EPAGGDWLDIF

-244 NIATT
+244 NLATT

-268 NFSKFTLGDME
+268 NFFKFTLGDVE

-311 SHSGIEPEKVS
+311 GHSNIEPEKVS

-336 WNATVGYKNQQGS
+336 WNATVGYKNQQGN
-349 NVATLINAHLNNG
+349 NVATLINVHLNNG
-362 SGLVIAGN
+362 SGLIIAGN
-370 ENGIKNP
+370 EDGIKNP

-382 KQDQLTGLKQA
+382 KEDQLTGLKQA

-401 KVDFMEFLAQNNAK
+401 KVDFMEFLAKNNAK

-428 TEIGNFQ
+428 AEIGNFQ
-435 KDRKAYL
+435 KDHKAYL
-442 DALGSD
+442 DALGND
-448 HIAFVSKKDP
+448 HVAFVSKKDL

-506 VDYSN
+506 VNYSN
-511 FKYTNVS
+511 FKYTNAS
-518 KSPDKGLGATNGVS
+518 KSPDKGVGTTNGVS

-565 LWAKGLSPQEANKL
+565 LLAKGLSPQEANKL

-615 AQKDLEKSLRKRESL
+615 AQKDLEKSLRKREHL
-630 EKEVAKKL
+630 EKEVVKKL

-735 GINPEWI
+735 DINPEWI

-755 KNGKNKDFSKVTQ
+755 KNGKNNDFSKVTQ

-790 DNLNQA
+790 DKLNQA
-796 VSETKLTGN
+796 VSETKLTGD

-816 KNLSLDLGKNSDL
+816 KNLSLDQKNESFNAGKNSDL
-829 QFVRDGVRGTLVGN
+829 QFVRDSVRGTLVGN
-843 GLSKTEATTLTKN
+843 GLSKTEATKLSKN

-870 KSNNNNNGLKNN
+870 KSNSNGLKNN

-897 ATSPE
+897 VASPE
-902 EPIYAQVARKM
+902 EPIYAQVAKKV
-913 SVKIDQLN
+913 SAKIDQLN
-921 EAASAINRKIDR
+921 ETASAINRKIDR

-944 GGFSGAGQSA
+944 GGFSGAG
-954 SPEEPIYAQVAKKV
+954 
-968 SAKIDQLNE
+968 
-977 SASAINRKI
+977 R
-986 DRINKIASAGKGV
+986 
-999 GGFSGAG
+999 
-1006 QSASPEEPI
+1006 
-1015 YAQVAKKVRAK
+1015 
-1026 IDQLNESAS
+1026 
-1035 AINRKMDRI
+1035 
-1044 NKIASAGK
+1044 
-1052 GVGGFRGAGQS
+1052 
-1063 ASPEEPIYAQVAKK
+1063 
-1077 VRAKIDQLNESA
+1077 
-1089 SAINRKMDRINKI
+1089 
-1102 ASAGKGVGGFSGAGQ
+1102 
-1117 SASPE
+1117 
-1122 EPLYA
+1122 
-1127 QVAKKVRAKIDQL
+1127 
-1140 NESASAINRK
+1140 
-1150 IDRINKIASAGKGVG
+1150 
-1165 GFRGAGQSASPEEP
+1165 
-1179 IYAQVAKKVS
+1179 
-1189 AKIDQLNESASAIN
+1189 
-1203 RKMDRI
+1203 
-1209 NKIASAGKG
+1209 
-1218 VGGFSGAGQ
+1218 
-1227 SASPEEPLYAQVAKK
+1227 
-1242 VSAKIDQLNESASAI
+1242 
-1257 NRKIDRINKIASAGK
+1257 
-1272 GVGGFSGAGQSAS
+1272 
-1285 PEEPLYAQVAKKV
+1285 
-1298 RAKID
+1298 
-1303 QLNESAS
+1303 
-1310 AINRK
+1310 
-1315 MDRINKIASAGKG
+1315 
-1328 VGGFRGAGQSASPE
+1328 
-1342 EPLYAQVAKKVS
+1342 
-1354 AKIDQLNESASAI
+1354 
-1367 NRKIDRINKI
+1367 
-1377 ASAGKGVGGFRGAG
+1377 
-1391 QSASPEEPL
+1391 
-1400 YAQVAKKVRAK
+1400 
-1411 IDQLNESASA
+1411 
-1421 INRKIDRINK
+1421 
-1431 IASAGKGVGGFRGA
+1431 
-1445 GQSASPEEPLYA
+1445 
-1457 QVAKKVR
+1457 
-1464 AKIDQLNESASAIN
+1464 
-1478 RKIDRINKI
+1478 
-1487 ASAGKGVGGFSGA
+1487 
-1500 GQSASPEE
+1500 
-1508 PLYAQVAKKV
+1508 
-1518 RAKIDQL
+1518 
-1525 NESASAINRK
+1525 
-1535 MDRINKIA
+1535 
-1543 SAGKGVGGFRGA
+1543 
-1555 GQSASP
+1555 
-1561 EEPLY
+1561 
-1566 AQVAKKVSAKID
+1566 
-1578 QLNESASAINR
+1578 
-1589 KMDRI
+1589 
-1594 NKIASAG
+1594 
-1601 KGVGGFRGAGQS
+1601 
-1613 ASPEEPIY
+1613 
-1621 AQVAKKVSAKIDQLN
+1621 
-1636 ESASAINRK
+1636 
-1645 MDRINKIAS
+1645 
-1654 AGKGVGG
+1654 
-1661 FRGAGQSASPEEPLY
+1661 
-1676 AQVAKKVSAK
+1676 
-1686 IDQLNESASAIN
+1686 
-1698 RKIDRIN
+1698 
-1705 KIASAGK
+1705 
-1712 GVGGFSGA
+1712 
-1720 GQSASPEEPIYAQV
+1720 
-1734 AKKVSAKIDQL
+1734 
-1745 NESAS
+1745 
-1750 AINRKIDRINKI
+1750 
-1762 ASAGKGVGGFSGAGQ
+1762 

-1784 YATIDFDEANQ
+1784 YATIDFDGANQ
-1795 AGFSLRRSAAVN
+1795 AGFPLRRHAGVG

-1820 TRRIGDLNQAVSE
+1820 ASRIGDLNQAVSE
-1833 AKAGHFDKLEQ
+1833 AKTGHFDKLEQ

-1887 NSNVQSGTINEK
+1887 NSNVQSGAISEK
-1899 ATGMLTQKNPEWLK
+1899 ATGVLTQKNPEWLK

-1964 SFVQFLTNTFSTGSY
+1964 SFVQFLTNAFSTGSY

-1993 TKGGFQKS
+1993 TKSGFQKS

>member
-1 MTNETIDQTTTPDQ
+1 MTNETIDQTTTPDR

-30 LQAAFIK
+30 LQVAFLK

-82 TKKNQYFSDFINK
+82 AKKNQYFSDFINK

-132 QKDPSKINTQQ
+132 QKDPSQINTQQ
-143 IQNFMENI
+143 IRNFMENI

-194 FLKARQ
+194 SLKERQ

-206 EPTGGDWLDIF
+206 EPAGGDWLDIF

-234 HQEPRPDFEQ
+234 NQEPRPDFEQ
-244 NIATT
+244 NLATT

-268 NFSKFTLGDME
+268 NFFKFTLGDVE

-311 SHSGIEPEKVS
+311 GHSSIEPEKVS

-336 WNATVGYKNQQGS
+336 WNATVGYKDQQGS
-349 NVATLINAHLNNG
+349 NVATLINVHLNNG

-370 ENGIKNP
+370 EDGIKNP

-382 KQDQLTGLKQA
+382 KEDQLTGLKQA
-393 LSQEEIQN
+393 MSQEEIQN

-428 TEIGNFQ
+428 AEIGNFQ

-442 DALGSD
+442 DALGND

-492 TTLQGSLKYDGVMF
+492 TTLQGNLKYDGVMF
-506 VDYSN
+506 VNYSN
-511 FKYTNVS
+511 FKYTNAS
-518 KSPDKGLGATNGVS
+518 KSPDKGVGATNGVS

-565 LWAKGLSPQEANKL
+565 LLAKGLSPQEANKL
-579 IKDFLNSNKEL
+579 IKDFLNSNKEM

-601 AEAKNTGNYDEVKK
+601 AEAKNTGNYDGVKK
-615 AQKDLEKSLRKRESL
+615 AQKDLEKSLRKREHL

-683 GVRSELSDKLENIN
+683 GIRSELSDKLENIN

-790 DNLNQA
+790 NNLNQA
-796 VSETKLTGN
+796 VSETKLTGD

-816 KNLSLDLGKNSDL
+816 KSLSLDLGKNSDL
-829 QFVRDGVRGTLVGN
+829 QSVKNGVNGTLVGN
-843 GLSKTEATTLTKN
+843 GLSKTEAATLTKN
-856 FSDIRKELSEKLFG
+856 FSDIRKELNEKLFG
-870 KSNNNNNGLKNN
+870 NSNNNNNGLKN
-882 EEPIYAQVNKKKAGQ
+882 EPIYAQVNKKKTGQ

-902 EPIYAQVARKM
+902 ESIYAQVAKKV
-913 SVKIDQLN
+913 SAKIDQLN
-921 EAASAINRKIDR
+921 EATSAINRKIDR

-944 GGFSGAGQSA
+944 GGFSGAG
-954 SPEEPIYAQVAKKV
+954 
-968 SAKIDQLNE
+968 
-977 SASAINRKI
+977 R
-986 DRINKIASAGKGV
+986 
-999 GGFSGAG
+999 
-1006 QSASPEEPI
+1006 
-1015 YAQVAKKVRAK
+1015 
-1026 IDQLNESAS
+1026 
-1035 AINRKMDRI
+1035 
-1044 NKIASAGK
+1044 
-1052 GVGGFRGAGQS
+1052 
-1063 ASPEEPIYAQVAKK
+1063 
-1077 VRAKIDQLNESA
+1077 
-1089 SAINRKMDRINKI
+1089 
-1102 ASAGKGVGGFSGAGQ
+1102 
-1117 SASPE
+1117 
-1122 EPLYA
+1122 
-1127 QVAKKVRAKIDQL
+1127 
-1140 NESASAINRK
+1140 
-1150 IDRINKIASAGKGVG
+1150 
-1165 GFRGAGQSASPEEP
+1165 
-1179 IYAQVAKKVS
+1179 
-1189 AKIDQLNESASAIN
+1189 
-1203 RKMDRI
+1203 
-1209 NKIASAGKG
+1209 
-1218 VGGFSGAGQ
+1218 
-1227 SASPEEPLYAQVAKK
+1227 
-1242 VSAKIDQLNESASAI
+1242 
-1257 NRKIDRINKIASAGK
+1257 
-1272 GVGGFSGAGQSAS
+1272 
-1285 PEEPLYAQVAKKV
+1285 
-1298 RAKID
+1298 
-1303 QLNESAS
+1303 
-1310 AINRK
+1310 
-1315 MDRINKIASAGKG
+1315 
-1328 VGGFRGAGQSASPE
+1328 
-1342 EPLYAQVAKKVS
+1342 
-1354 AKIDQLNESASAI
+1354 
-1367 NRKIDRINKI
+1367 
-1377 ASAGKGVGGFRGAG
+1377 
-1391 QSASPEEPL
+1391 
-1400 YAQVAKKVRAK
+1400 
-1411 IDQLNESASA
+1411 
-1421 INRKIDRINK
+1421 
-1431 IASAGKGVGGFRGA
+1431 
-1445 GQSASPEEPLYA
+1445 
-1457 QVAKKVR
+1457 
-1464 AKIDQLNESASAIN
+1464 
-1478 RKIDRINKI
+1478 
-1487 ASAGKGVGGFSGA
+1487 
-1500 GQSASPEE
+1500 
-1508 PLYAQVAKKV
+1508 
-1518 RAKIDQL
+1518 
-1525 NESASAINRK
+1525 
-1535 MDRINKIA
+1535 
-1543 SAGKGVGGFRGA
+1543 
-1555 GQSASP
+1555 
-1561 EEPLY
+1561 
-1566 AQVAKKVSAKID
+1566 
-1578 QLNESASAINR
+1578 
-1589 KMDRI
+1589 
-1594 NKIASAG
+1594 
-1601 KGVGGFRGAGQS
+1601 
-1613 ASPEEPIY
+1613 
-1621 AQVAKKVSAKIDQLN
+1621 
-1636 ESASAINRK
+1636 
-1645 MDRINKIAS
+1645 
-1654 AGKGVGG
+1654 
-1661 FRGAGQSASPEEPLY
+1661 
-1676 AQVAKKVSAK
+1676 
-1686 IDQLNESASAIN
+1686 
-1698 RKIDRIN
+1698 
-1705 KIASAGK
+1705 
-1712 GVGGFSGA
+1712 
-1720 GQSASPEEPIYAQV
+1720 
-1734 AKKVSAKIDQL
+1734 
-1745 NESAS
+1745 
-1750 AINRKIDRINKI
+1750 
-1762 ASAGKGVGGFSGAGQ
+1762 

-1795 AGFSLRRSAAVN
+1795 AGFPLRRSVAVN

-1833 AKAGHFDKLEQ
+1833 AKTGHFDKLEQ

-1876 DNYATNSHTRI
+1876 DSYATNSHTRI
-1887 NSNVQSGTINEK
+1887 NSNVQSGRINEK

-1979 SLMKANVEHGVKNT
+1979 SLMRANVEHGVKNT
-1993 TKGGFQKS
+1993 TKSGFQKS

>member
-15 TLNQT
+15 TPNPT

-30 LQAAFIK
+30 LQVAFIK
-37 VDNAVASFDP
+37 VDSAVASFDP

-82 TKKNQYFSDFINK
+82 AKKNQYFSDFINK

-143 IQNFMENI
+143 IRNFMENI

-173 AGIIIGNQIRSDEKF
+173 AGIIIGNQIRSDQKF

-194 FLKARQ
+194 SLKERQ

-206 EPTGGDWLDIF
+206 EPSGGDWLDIF

-244 NIATT
+244 NLATT

-268 NFSKFTLGDME
+268 NFFKFTLGDME

-311 SHSGIEPEKVS
+311 GHSSIEPEKVS

-349 NVATLINAHLNNG
+349 NVATLINAHLHNG
-362 SGLVIAGN
+362 SGLIIAGN
-370 ENGIKNP
+370 EDGIKNP

-382 KQDQLTGLKQA
+382 KEDQLTGLKQA

-401 KVDFMEFLAQNNAK
+401 KVDFMEFLARNNAK

-435 KDRKAYL
+435 KDRKTYL
-442 DALGSD
+442 DALGND
-448 HIAFVSKKDP
+448 HVAFVSKKDP

-482 QDKALDGETK
+482 QDKALDGEIK

-506 VDYSN
+506 VNYSN
-511 FKYTNVS
+511 FKYTNAS
-518 KSPDKGLGATNGVS
+518 KSPDKGVGATNGVS
-532 HLEANFSK
+532 HLEANLSK

-549 NNLAITNYIRR
+549 NNLAITNYIRQ

-565 LWAKGLSPQEANKL
+565 LCAKGLFLQEANKL
-579 IKDFLNSNKEL
+579 IKDFLNSNKEM

-615 AQKDLEKSLRKRESL
+615 AQKDLEKSLRKRELL

-683 GVRSELSDKLENIN
+683 GVKSELSDKLENIN
-697 KNLKDFGKSFDELK
+697 KNLKDFVKSFDELK

-735 GINPEWI
+735 GIKPEWI

-796 VSETKLTGN
+796 VSETKLTGD

-829 QFVRDGVRGTLVGN
+829 QKSVKNGVNGTLVGN

-856 FSDIRKELSEKLFG
+856 FSDIRKELNEKLFG
-870 KSNNNNNGLKNN
+870 NSNNNNNGLKN
-882 EEPIYAQVNKKKAGQ
+882 EPIYAQVNKKKTGQ

-902 EPIYAQVARKM
+902 EPIYAQVAKKV
-913 SVKIDQLN
+913 SAKIDQLN
-921 EAASAINRKIDR
+921 EATSAINRKIDR

-944 GGFSGAGQSA
+944 GGFSGAG
-954 SPEEPIYAQVAKKV
+954 
-968 SAKIDQLNE
+968 
-977 SASAINRKI
+977 R
-986 DRINKIASAGKGV
+986 
-999 GGFSGAG
+999 
-1006 QSASPEEPI
+1006 
-1015 YAQVAKKVRAK
+1015 
-1026 IDQLNESAS
+1026 
-1035 AINRKMDRI
+1035 
-1044 NKIASAGK
+1044 
-1052 GVGGFRGAGQS
+1052 
-1063 ASPEEPIYAQVAKK
+1063 
-1077 VRAKIDQLNESA
+1077 
-1089 SAINRKMDRINKI
+1089 
-1102 ASAGKGVGGFSGAGQ
+1102 
-1117 SASPE
+1117 
-1122 EPLYA
+1122 
-1127 QVAKKVRAKIDQL
+1127 
-1140 NESASAINRK
+1140 
-1150 IDRINKIASAGKGVG
+1150 
-1165 GFRGAGQSASPEEP
+1165 
-1179 IYAQVAKKVS
+1179 
-1189 AKIDQLNESASAIN
+1189 
-1203 RKMDRI
+1203 
-1209 NKIASAGKG
+1209 
-1218 VGGFSGAGQ
+1218 
-1227 SASPEEPLYAQVAKK
+1227 
-1242 VSAKIDQLNESASAI
+1242 
-1257 NRKIDRINKIASAGK
+1257 
-1272 GVGGFSGAGQSAS
+1272 
-1285 PEEPLYAQVAKKV
+1285 
-1298 RAKID
+1298 
-1303 QLNESAS
+1303 
-1310 AINRK
+1310 
-1315 MDRINKIASAGKG
+1315 
-1328 VGGFRGAGQSASPE
+1328 
-1342 EPLYAQVAKKVS
+1342 
-1354 AKIDQLNESASAI
+1354 
-1367 NRKIDRINKI
+1367 
-1377 ASAGKGVGGFRGAG
+1377 
-1391 QSASPEEPL
+1391 
-1400 YAQVAKKVRAK
+1400 
-1411 IDQLNESASA
+1411 
-1421 INRKIDRINK
+1421 
-1431 IASAGKGVGGFRGA
+1431 
-1445 GQSASPEEPLYA
+1445 
-1457 QVAKKVR
+1457 
-1464 AKIDQLNESASAIN
+1464 
-1478 RKIDRINKI
+1478 
-1487 ASAGKGVGGFSGA
+1487 
-1500 GQSASPEE
+1500 
-1508 PLYAQVAKKV
+1508 
-1518 RAKIDQL
+1518 
-1525 NESASAINRK
+1525 
-1535 MDRINKIA
+1535 
-1543 SAGKGVGGFRGA
+1543 
-1555 GQSASP
+1555 
-1561 EEPLY
+1561 
-1566 AQVAKKVSAKID
+1566 
-1578 QLNESASAINR
+1578 
-1589 KMDRI
+1589 
-1594 NKIASAG
+1594 
-1601 KGVGGFRGAGQS
+1601 
-1613 ASPEEPIY
+1613 
-1621 AQVAKKVSAKIDQLN
+1621 
-1636 ESASAINRK
+1636 
-1645 MDRINKIAS
+1645 
-1654 AGKGVGG
+1654 
-1661 FRGAGQSASPEEPLY
+1661 
-1676 AQVAKKVSAK
+1676 
-1686 IDQLNESASAIN
+1686 
-1698 RKIDRIN
+1698 
-1705 KIASAGK
+1705 
-1712 GVGGFSGA
+1712 
-1720 GQSASPEEPIYAQV
+1720 
-1734 AKKVSAKIDQL
+1734 
-1745 NESAS
+1745 
-1750 AINRKIDRINKI
+1750 
-1762 ASAGKGVGGFSGAGQ
+1762 

-1795 AGFSLRRSAAVN
+1795 AGFPLRRYAAVN

-1833 AKAGHFDKLEQ
+1833 AKTGHFDNLEQ

-1849 KDSTKKNALKLWV
+1849 KDSTKKNAVSLWV
-1862 ESAKQVPTGLQAKL
+1862 ESAKQVPTSLQAKL

-1887 NSNVQSGTINEK
+1887 NSNVQHGAINEK

-1924 GSAHLS
+1924 GSIPLS
-1930 EYDKIGF
+1930 DYDKIGF

-1964 SFVQFLTNTFSTGSY
+1964 NFVQFLTNAFSTGSY
-1979 SLMKANVEHGVKNT
+1979 NLMKANVEHGVKNT

>member
-1 MTNETIDQTTTPDQ
+1 MTNETINQTTTPDQ
-15 TLNQT
+15 TPNQT

-30 LQAAFIK
+30 LQVAFLK

-82 TKKNQYFSDFINK
+82 AKKNQYFSDFINK

-110 SVDSFKKFGD
+110 SVESFKKFGD

-132 QKDPSKINTQQ
+132 QEDPSKINTQQ
-143 IQNFMENI
+143 IRNFMENI

-173 AGIIIGNQIRSDEKF
+173 AGIIIGNQIRSDQKF

-194 FLKARQ
+194 SLKARQ
-200 EAEKNA
+200 EAEKNE
-206 EPTGGDWLDIF
+206 EPAGGDWLDIF

-234 HQEPRPDFEQ
+234 NQEPRPDFEQ
-244 NIATT
+244 NLATT

-268 NFSKFTLGDME
+268 NFFKFTLGDVE

-311 SHSGIEPEKVS
+311 SHSSIEPEKVS

-336 WNATVGYKNQQGS
+336 WNATVGYKNQQGN

-362 SGLVIAGN
+362 SGLIIAGN
-370 ENGIKNP
+370 EDGIKNP

-393 LSQEEIQN
+393 MSQEEIQN
-401 KVDFMEFLAQNNAK
+401 KVDFMEFLAKNNAK

-428 TEIGNFQ
+428 TEIENFQ

-442 DALGSD
+442 DALGND

-492 TTLQGSLKYDGVMF
+492 TTLQGNLKYDGVMF
-506 VDYSN
+506 VNYSN
-511 FKYTNVS
+511 FKYTNAS

-532 HLEANFSK
+532 HLEANLSK

-565 LWAKGLSPQEANKL
+565 LWAKGLSPQEADKL

-590 VGKVSNFNKAV
+590 LGKVSNFNKAV

-615 AQKDLEKSLRKRESL
+615 AQKDLEKSLRKREHL

-674 AAAFDPNLK
+674 VAAFDPNLK
-683 GVRSELSDKLENIN
+683 GIRSELSDKLENIN

-796 VSETKLTGN
+796 VSETKLTGD

-816 KNLSLDLGKNSDL
+816 KSLSLDLGKNSDL
-829 QFVRDGVRGTLVGN
+829 QKSVKNSVNGTLVGN

-856 FSDIRKELSEKLFG
+856 FSDIRKELNEKLFG
-870 KSNNNNNGLKNN
+870 NSNNNNNGLKNN
-882 EEPIYAQVNKKKAGQ
+882 
-897 ATSPE
+897 
-902 EPIYAQVARKM
+902 
-913 SVKIDQLN
+913 
-921 EAASAINRKIDR
+921 
-933 INKIASAGKGV
+933 
-944 GGFSGAGQSA
+944 
-954 SPEEPIYAQVAKKV
+954 EEPIYAQVAKKV

-977 SASAINRKI
+977 AT
-986 DRINKIASAGKGV
+986 
-999 GGFSGAG
+999 
-1006 QSASPEEPI
+1006 
-1015 YAQVAKKVRAK
+1015 
-1026 IDQLNESAS
+1026 
-1035 AINRKMDRI
+1035 
-1044 NKIASAGK
+1044 
-1052 GVGGFRGAGQS
+1052 
-1063 ASPEEPIYAQVAKK
+1063 
-1077 VRAKIDQLNESA
+1077 
-1089 SAINRKMDRINKI
+1089 
-1102 ASAGKGVGGFSGAGQ
+1102 
-1117 SASPE
+1117 
-1122 EPLYA
+1122 
-1127 QVAKKVRAKIDQL
+1127 
-1140 NESASAINRK
+1140 
-1150 IDRINKIASAGKGVG
+1150 
-1165 GFRGAGQSASPEEP
+1165 
-1179 IYAQVAKKVS
+1179 
-1189 AKIDQLNESASAIN
+1189 
-1203 RKMDRI
+1203 
-1209 NKIASAGKG
+1209 
-1218 VGGFSGAGQ
+1218 
-1227 SASPEEPLYAQVAKK
+1227 
-1242 VSAKIDQLNESASAI
+1242 
-1257 NRKIDRINKIASAGK
+1257 
-1272 GVGGFSGAGQSAS
+1272 
-1285 PEEPLYAQVAKKV
+1285 
-1298 RAKID
+1298 
-1303 QLNESAS
+1303 
-1310 AINRK
+1310 
-1315 MDRINKIASAGKG
+1315 
-1328 VGGFRGAGQSASPE
+1328 
-1342 EPLYAQVAKKVS
+1342 
-1354 AKIDQLNESASAI
+1354 
-1367 NRKIDRINKI
+1367 
-1377 ASAGKGVGGFRGAG
+1377 
-1391 QSASPEEPL
+1391 
-1400 YAQVAKKVRAK
+1400 
-1411 IDQLNESASA
+1411 
-1421 INRKIDRINK
+1421 
-1431 IASAGKGVGGFRGA
+1431 
-1445 GQSASPEEPLYA
+1445 
-1457 QVAKKVR
+1457 
-1464 AKIDQLNESASAIN
+1464 
-1478 RKIDRINKI
+1478 
-1487 ASAGKGVGGFSGA
+1487 
-1500 GQSASPEE
+1500 
-1508 PLYAQVAKKV
+1508 
-1518 RAKIDQL
+1518 
-1525 NESASAINRK
+1525 
-1535 MDRINKIA
+1535 
-1543 SAGKGVGGFRGA
+1543 
-1555 GQSASP
+1555 
-1561 EEPLY
+1561 
-1566 AQVAKKVSAKID
+1566 
-1578 QLNESASAINR
+1578 
-1589 KMDRI
+1589 
-1594 NKIASAG
+1594 
-1601 KGVGGFRGAGQS
+1601 
-1613 ASPEEPIY
+1613 
-1621 AQVAKKVSAKIDQLN
+1621 
-1636 ESASAINRK
+1636 
-1645 MDRINKIAS
+1645 
-1654 AGKGVGG
+1654 
-1661 FRGAGQSASPEEPLY
+1661 
-1676 AQVAKKVSAK
+1676 
-1686 IDQLNESASAIN
+1686 
-1698 RKIDRIN
+1698 
-1705 KIASAGK
+1705 
-1712 GVGGFSGA
+1712 
-1720 GQSASPEEPIYAQV
+1720 
-1734 AKKVSAKIDQL
+1734 
-1745 NESAS
+1745 S

-1795 AGFSLRRSAAVN
+1795 AGFPLRRSAAVN

-1833 AKAGHFDKLEQ
+1833 AKTGHFDKLEQ

-1849 KDSTKKNALKLWV
+1849 KDSTKKNALKLYV
-1862 ESAKQVPTGLQAKL
+1862 ESAKQVPTSLQAKL

-1899 ATGMLTQKNPEWLK
+1899 ATGVLTQKNPEWLK

-1993 TKGGFQKS
+1993 TKSGFQKS

>member
-1 MTNETIDQTTTPDQ
+1 MTNETINQTTTPDQ
-15 TLNQT
+15 TPNQT

-30 LQAAFIK
+30 LQVAFLK
-37 VDNAVASFDP
+37 VDNAVSSFDP

-82 TKKNQYFSDFINK
+82 AKKNQYFSDFINK

-110 SVDSFKKFGD
+110 SVESFRKFGD

-132 QKDPSKINTQQ
+132 QKDPSQINTRQ
-143 IQNFMENI
+143 IRNFMENI

-194 FLKARQ
+194 FLKERQ

-206 EPTGGDWLDIF
+206 EPAGGDWLDIF

-234 HQEPRPDFEQ
+234 NQEPRPDFEQ
-244 NIATT
+244 NLATT

-268 NFSKFTLGDME
+268 NFSKFTLGDVE

-311 SHSGIEPEKVS
+311 GHSNIEPEKVS

-382 KQDQLTGLKQA
+382 KEDQLTGLKQA
-393 LSQEEIQN
+393 MSQEEIQN
-401 KVDFMEFLAQNNAK
+401 KVDFMEFLAKNNTK

-428 TEIGNFQ
+428 TEIKDFQ

-442 DALGSD
+442 DALGND

-506 VDYSN
+506 VNYSN
-511 FKYTNVS
+511 FKYTNAS
-518 KSPDKGLGATNGVS
+518 KSPNKGVGATNGVS

-540 VAVFNLPNL
+540 IAVFNLPNL

-565 LWAKGLSPQEANKL
+565 LLAKGLSPQEANKL
-579 IKDFLNSNKEL
+579 IKDFLNSNKEM

-615 AQKDLEKSLRKRESL
+615 AQKDLEKSLRKREHL

-663 LINKEASKEAR
+663 LINQEASKEAR

-683 GVRSELSDKLENIN
+683 GIRSELSDKLENIN

-796 VSETKLTGN
+796 VSETKLTGD

-816 KNLSLDLGKNSDL
+816 KNLSLDLGKNSNL
-829 QFVRDGVRGTLVGN
+829 QKSVKNGVNGTLVGN
-843 GLSKTEATTLTKN
+843 GLSKAEATTLTKN
-856 FSDIRKELSEKLFG
+856 FSDIRKELNEKLFG
-870 KSNNNNNGLKNN
+870 NSNNNNNGLKNN
-882 EEPIYAQVNKKKAGQ
+882 
-897 ATSPE
+897 T
-902 EPIYAQVARKM
+902 EPIYAQVAKKV
-913 SVKIDQLN
+913 SAKIDQLN
-921 EAASAINRKIDR
+921 EATSAINRKIDR

-944 GGFSGAGQSA
+944 GNFSGAG
-954 SPEEPIYAQVAKKV
+954 
-968 SAKIDQLNE
+968 
-977 SASAINRKI
+977 R
-986 DRINKIASAGKGV
+986 
-999 GGFSGAG
+999 
-1006 QSASPEEPI
+1006 
-1015 YAQVAKKVRAK
+1015 
-1026 IDQLNESAS
+1026 
-1035 AINRKMDRI
+1035 
-1044 NKIASAGK
+1044 
-1052 GVGGFRGAGQS
+1052 
-1063 ASPEEPIYAQVAKK
+1063 
-1077 VRAKIDQLNESA
+1077 
-1089 SAINRKMDRINKI
+1089 
-1102 ASAGKGVGGFSGAGQ
+1102 
-1117 SASPE
+1117 
-1122 EPLYA
+1122 
-1127 QVAKKVRAKIDQL
+1127 
-1140 NESASAINRK
+1140 
-1150 IDRINKIASAGKGVG
+1150 
-1165 GFRGAGQSASPEEP
+1165 
-1179 IYAQVAKKVS
+1179 
-1189 AKIDQLNESASAIN
+1189 
-1203 RKMDRI
+1203 
-1209 NKIASAGKG
+1209 
-1218 VGGFSGAGQ
+1218 
-1227 SASPEEPLYAQVAKK
+1227 
-1242 VSAKIDQLNESASAI
+1242 
-1257 NRKIDRINKIASAGK
+1257 
-1272 GVGGFSGAGQSAS
+1272 
-1285 PEEPLYAQVAKKV
+1285 
-1298 RAKID
+1298 
-1303 QLNESAS
+1303 
-1310 AINRK
+1310 
-1315 MDRINKIASAGKG
+1315 
-1328 VGGFRGAGQSASPE
+1328 
-1342 EPLYAQVAKKVS
+1342 
-1354 AKIDQLNESASAI
+1354 
-1367 NRKIDRINKI
+1367 
-1377 ASAGKGVGGFRGAG
+1377 
-1391 QSASPEEPL
+1391 
-1400 YAQVAKKVRAK
+1400 
-1411 IDQLNESASA
+1411 
-1421 INRKIDRINK
+1421 
-1431 IASAGKGVGGFRGA
+1431 
-1445 GQSASPEEPLYA
+1445 
-1457 QVAKKVR
+1457 
-1464 AKIDQLNESASAIN
+1464 
-1478 RKIDRINKI
+1478 
-1487 ASAGKGVGGFSGA
+1487 
-1500 GQSASPEE
+1500 
-1508 PLYAQVAKKV
+1508 
-1518 RAKIDQL
+1518 
-1525 NESASAINRK
+1525 
-1535 MDRINKIA
+1535 
-1543 SAGKGVGGFRGA
+1543 
-1555 GQSASP
+1555 
-1561 EEPLY
+1561 
-1566 AQVAKKVSAKID
+1566 
-1578 QLNESASAINR
+1578 
-1589 KMDRI
+1589 
-1594 NKIASAG
+1594 
-1601 KGVGGFRGAGQS
+1601 
-1613 ASPEEPIY
+1613 
-1621 AQVAKKVSAKIDQLN
+1621 
-1636 ESASAINRK
+1636 
-1645 MDRINKIAS
+1645 
-1654 AGKGVGG
+1654 
-1661 FRGAGQSASPEEPLY
+1661 
-1676 AQVAKKVSAK
+1676 
-1686 IDQLNESASAIN
+1686 
-1698 RKIDRIN
+1698 
-1705 KIASAGK
+1705 
-1712 GVGGFSGA
+1712 
-1720 GQSASPEEPIYAQV
+1720 
-1734 AKKVSAKIDQL
+1734 
-1745 NESAS
+1745 
-1750 AINRKIDRINKI
+1750 
-1762 ASAGKGVGGFSGAGQ
+1762 

-1795 AGFSLRRSAAVN
+1795 AGFPLRRSAAVN

-1820 TRRIGDLNQAVSE
+1820 TRRISDLNQAVSE

-1862 ESAKQVPTGLQAKL
+1862 ESTKQVPTGLQAKL

-1979 SLMKANVEHGVKNT
+1979 SLMKANAEHGVKNT

>member
-15 TLNQT
+15 TLNPT

-30 LQAAFIK
+30 LQVAFLK
-37 VDNAVASFDP
+37 VDNAVASYDP

-61 QAFEKISQ
+61 QAFEKILQ

-82 TKKNQYFSDFINK
+82 AKKNQYFSDFINK
-95 SNDLINKDNLIAVDS
+95 INDLINKDNLIDVNS

-132 QKDPSKINTQQ
+132 QKDPSKINTQT

-173 AGIIIGNQIRSDEKF
+173 AGIIIGNQIRSDQKF

-194 FLKARQ
+194 SLKERQ

-206 EPTGGDWLDIF
+206 EPAGDWFDIF

-244 NIATT
+244 NLATT

-311 SHSGIEPEKVS
+311 GYSSIEPEKVS

-336 WNATVGYKNQQGS
+336 WNATVGYKDQQGS
-349 NVATLINAHLNNG
+349 NVATLINVHLHNG
-362 SGLVIAGN
+362 SGLIIAGN

-382 KQDQLTGLKQA
+382 KEDQLTGLKQA
-393 LSQEEIQN
+393 MSQEEIQN
-401 KVDFMEFLAQNNAK
+401 KVDFMEFLARNNAK

-428 TEIGNFQ
+428 TEIENFQ

-442 DALGSD
+442 DALGND

-482 QDKALDGETK
+482 QDKALDGEVK
-492 TTLQGSLKYDGVMF
+492 TTLQGNLKYDGMMF

-511 FKYTNVS
+511 FKYTNAS
-518 KSPDKGLGATNGVS
+518 KSPDKGVGTTNGVS

-549 NNLAITNYIRR
+549 NNLAITNHIRR

-565 LWAKGLSPQEANKL
+565 LWTKGLSPQEANKL

-615 AQKDLEKSLRKRESL
+615 AQKDLEKSLRKREHL

-755 KNGKNKDFSKVTQ
+755 KNGKNNDFSKVIQ
-768 AKSDLENSIK
+768 AKNDLENSIK

-796 VSETKLTGN
+796 VSETKLTGD

-816 KNLSLDLGKNSDL
+816 KSLSLDQKNESFNVGKNSDL
-829 QFVRDGVRGTLVGN
+829 QSVRDSVRGTLVGN
-843 GLSKTEATTLTKN
+843 GLSKTEATKLSKN

-870 KSNNNNNGLKNN
+870 KSNSNGLKNN
-882 EEPIYAQVNKKKAGQ
+882 EEPIYAKVNKKKAGQ
-897 ATSPE
+897 AT
-902 EPIYAQVARKM
+902 
-913 SVKIDQLN
+913 
-921 EAASAINRKIDR
+921 
-933 INKIASAGKGV
+933 
-944 GGFSGAGQSA
+944 

-977 SASAINRKI
+977 ATSAINRKI

-999 GGFSGAG
+999 GNFSGAG
-1006 QSASPEEPI
+1006 RSASPE
-1015 YAQVAKKVRAK
+1015 
-1026 IDQLNESAS
+1026 
-1035 AINRKMDRI
+1035 
-1044 NKIASAGK
+1044 
-1052 GVGGFRGAGQS
+1052 
-1063 ASPEEPIYAQVAKK
+1063 
-1077 VRAKIDQLNESA
+1077 
-1089 SAINRKMDRINKI
+1089 
-1102 ASAGKGVGGFSGAGQ
+1102 
-1117 SASPE
+1117 
-1122 EPLYA
+1122 
-1127 QVAKKVRAKIDQL
+1127 
-1140 NESASAINRK
+1140 
-1150 IDRINKIASAGKGVG
+1150 
-1165 GFRGAGQSASPEEP
+1165 
-1179 IYAQVAKKVS
+1179 
-1189 AKIDQLNESASAIN
+1189 
-1203 RKMDRI
+1203 
-1209 NKIASAGKG
+1209 
-1218 VGGFSGAGQ
+1218 
-1227 SASPEEPLYAQVAKK
+1227 
-1242 VSAKIDQLNESASAI
+1242 
-1257 NRKIDRINKIASAGK
+1257 
-1272 GVGGFSGAGQSAS
+1272 
-1285 PEEPLYAQVAKKV
+1285 
-1298 RAKID
+1298 
-1303 QLNESAS
+1303 
-1310 AINRK
+1310 
-1315 MDRINKIASAGKG
+1315 
-1328 VGGFRGAGQSASPE
+1328 
-1342 EPLYAQVAKKVS
+1342 
-1354 AKIDQLNESASAI
+1354 
-1367 NRKIDRINKI
+1367 
-1377 ASAGKGVGGFRGAG
+1377 
-1391 QSASPEEPL
+1391 
-1400 YAQVAKKVRAK
+1400 
-1411 IDQLNESASA
+1411 
-1421 INRKIDRINK
+1421 
-1431 IASAGKGVGGFRGA
+1431 
-1445 GQSASPEEPLYA
+1445 
-1457 QVAKKVR
+1457 
-1464 AKIDQLNESASAIN
+1464 
-1478 RKIDRINKI
+1478 
-1487 ASAGKGVGGFSGA
+1487 
-1500 GQSASPEE
+1500 
-1508 PLYAQVAKKV
+1508 
-1518 RAKIDQL
+1518 
-1525 NESASAINRK
+1525 
-1535 MDRINKIA
+1535 
-1543 SAGKGVGGFRGA
+1543 
-1555 GQSASP
+1555 
-1561 EEPLY
+1561 
-1566 AQVAKKVSAKID
+1566 
-1578 QLNESASAINR
+1578 
-1589 KMDRI
+1589 
-1594 NKIASAG
+1594 
-1601 KGVGGFRGAGQS
+1601 
-1613 ASPEEPIY
+1613 
-1621 AQVAKKVSAKIDQLN
+1621 
-1636 ESASAINRK
+1636 
-1645 MDRINKIAS
+1645 
-1654 AGKGVGG
+1654 
-1661 FRGAGQSASPEEPLY
+1661 
-1676 AQVAKKVSAK
+1676 
-1686 IDQLNESASAIN
+1686 
-1698 RKIDRIN
+1698 
-1705 KIASAGK
+1705 
-1712 GVGGFSGA
+1712 
-1720 GQSASPEEPIYAQV
+1720 
-1734 AKKVSAKIDQL
+1734 
-1745 NESAS
+1745 
-1750 AINRKIDRINKI
+1750 
-1762 ASAGKGVGGFSGAGQ
+1762 
-1777 SASPEPI
+1777 EPI

-1795 AGFSLRRSAAVN
+1795 AGFPLKRYAGVN

-1833 AKAGHFDKLEQ
+1833 AKTGHFGKLEQ

-1849 KDSTKKNALKLWV
+1849 KDSTKKNALSLWV

-1887 NSNVQSGTINEK
+1887 NSNVQNGAINER

-1924 GSAHLS
+1924 GSIPLS

-1979 SLMKANVEHGVKNT
+1979 SLMKANAEYGVKNIN

>member
-15 TLNQT
+15 TPNPT

-30 LQAAFIK
+30 LQVAFLK

-54 KNDRDNR
+54 KNDKDNR

-82 TKKNQYFSDFINK
+82 AKKNQYFSDFINK

-110 SVDSFKKFGD
+110 SVESFRKFGD
-120 QRYQIFTSWVSL
+120 QRYQIFTSWVSH

-143 IQNFMENI
+143 IRNFMENI

-173 AGIIIGNQIRSDEKF
+173 AGIIIGNQIRSDQKF

-194 FLKARQ
+194 SLKERQ

-206 EPTGGDWLDIF
+206 EPAGGDWLDIF

-234 HQEPRPDFEQ
+234 NQEPRPDFEQ
-244 NIATT
+244 NLATT

-311 SHSGIEPEKVS
+311 GHSSIEPEKVS

-349 NVATLINAHLNNG
+349 NVATLINAHLHNG

-382 KQDQLTGLKQA
+382 KEDQLTGLKQA
-393 LSQEEIQN
+393 MSQEEIQN
-401 KVDFMEFLAQNNAK
+401 KVDFMEFLARNNAK

-428 TEIGNFQ
+428 TEIENFQ

-442 DALGSD
+442 DALGND
-448 HIAFVSKKDP
+448 HVAFVSKKDQ

-482 QDKALDGETK
+482 QDKALDGEVK

-506 VDYSN
+506 VNYSN
-511 FKYTNVS
+511 FKYTNAS
-518 KSPDKGLGATNGVS
+518 KSPDKGVGATNGVS
-532 HLEANFSK
+532 HLEANLSK

-615 AQKDLEKSLRKRESL
+615 AQKDLEKSLRKREHL

-674 AAAFDPNLK
+674 VAAFDPSLK
-683 GVRSELSDKLENIN
+683 GIRSELSDKLENIN

-790 DNLNQA
+790 ENLNQA
-796 VSETKLTGN
+796 VSETKLTGD

-816 KNLSLDLGKNSDL
+816 KNLSLDQKNESFNVGKNSDL
-829 QFVRDGVRGTLVGN
+829 QFVRDSVRGTLVGN
-843 GLSKTEATTLTKN
+843 GLSKTEATKLSKN
-856 FSDIRKELSEKLFG
+856 FSDIRKELNEKLFG
-870 KSNNNNNGLKNN
+870 NSNNNNNGLKNN

-897 ATSPE
+897 AASPE
-902 EPIYAQVARKM
+902 EPIYAQVARKV
-913 SVKIDQLN
+913 SAKIDQLN
-921 EAASAINRKIDR
+921 EAASKINARIDR

-944 GGFSGAGQSA
+944 GGFSGAGRSA
-954 SPEEPIYAQVAKKV
+954 SPE
-968 SAKIDQLNE
+968 
-977 SASAINRKI
+977 
-986 DRINKIASAGKGV
+986 
-999 GGFSGAG
+999 
-1006 QSASPEEPI
+1006 
-1015 YAQVAKKVRAK
+1015 
-1026 IDQLNESAS
+1026 
-1035 AINRKMDRI
+1035 
-1044 NKIASAGK
+1044 
-1052 GVGGFRGAGQS
+1052 
-1063 ASPEEPIYAQVAKK
+1063 
-1077 VRAKIDQLNESA
+1077 
-1089 SAINRKMDRINKI
+1089 
-1102 ASAGKGVGGFSGAGQ
+1102 
-1117 SASPE
+1117 
-1122 EPLYA
+1122 
-1127 QVAKKVRAKIDQL
+1127 
-1140 NESASAINRK
+1140 
-1150 IDRINKIASAGKGVG
+1150 
-1165 GFRGAGQSASPEEP
+1165 
-1179 IYAQVAKKVS
+1179 
-1189 AKIDQLNESASAIN
+1189 
-1203 RKMDRI
+1203 
-1209 NKIASAGKG
+1209 
-1218 VGGFSGAGQ
+1218 
-1227 SASPEEPLYAQVAKK
+1227 
-1242 VSAKIDQLNESASAI
+1242 
-1257 NRKIDRINKIASAGK
+1257 
-1272 GVGGFSGAGQSAS
+1272 
-1285 PEEPLYAQVAKKV
+1285 
-1298 RAKID
+1298 
-1303 QLNESAS
+1303 
-1310 AINRK
+1310 
-1315 MDRINKIASAGKG
+1315 
-1328 VGGFRGAGQSASPE
+1328 
-1342 EPLYAQVAKKVS
+1342 
-1354 AKIDQLNESASAI
+1354 
-1367 NRKIDRINKI
+1367 
-1377 ASAGKGVGGFRGAG
+1377 
-1391 QSASPEEPL
+1391 
-1400 YAQVAKKVRAK
+1400 
-1411 IDQLNESASA
+1411 
-1421 INRKIDRINK
+1421 
-1431 IASAGKGVGGFRGA
+1431 
-1445 GQSASPEEPLYA
+1445 
-1457 QVAKKVR
+1457 
-1464 AKIDQLNESASAIN
+1464 
-1478 RKIDRINKI
+1478 
-1487 ASAGKGVGGFSGA
+1487 
-1500 GQSASPEE
+1500 
-1508 PLYAQVAKKV
+1508 
-1518 RAKIDQL
+1518 
-1525 NESASAINRK
+1525 
-1535 MDRINKIA
+1535 
-1543 SAGKGVGGFRGA
+1543 
-1555 GQSASP
+1555 
-1561 EEPLY
+1561 
-1566 AQVAKKVSAKID
+1566 
-1578 QLNESASAINR
+1578 
-1589 KMDRI
+1589 
-1594 NKIASAG
+1594 
-1601 KGVGGFRGAGQS
+1601 
-1613 ASPEEPIY
+1613 
-1621 AQVAKKVSAKIDQLN
+1621 
-1636 ESASAINRK
+1636 
-1645 MDRINKIAS
+1645 
-1654 AGKGVGG
+1654 
-1661 FRGAGQSASPEEPLY
+1661 
-1676 AQVAKKVSAK
+1676 
-1686 IDQLNESASAIN
+1686 
-1698 RKIDRIN
+1698 
-1705 KIASAGK
+1705 
-1712 GVGGFSGA
+1712 
-1720 GQSASPEEPIYAQV
+1720 
-1734 AKKVSAKIDQL
+1734 
-1745 NESAS
+1745 
-1750 AINRKIDRINKI
+1750 
-1762 ASAGKGVGGFSGAGQ
+1762 
-1777 SASPEPI
+1777 EPI

-1795 AGFSLRRSAAVN
+1795 AGFPLRRSAAVN

-1833 AKAGHFDKLEQ
+1833 AKTGHFGKLEQ

-1862 ESAKQVPTGLQAKL
+1862 ESAKQVPTSLQAKL

-1887 NSNVQSGTINEK
+1887 NSNVQNGAINER

-1913 LVNDKI
+1913 LVNNKI

-1964 SFVQFLTNTFSTGSY
+1964 NFVQFLTNAFSTGSY

-1993 TKGGFQKS
+1993 TKSGFQKS

>member
-1 MTNETIDQTTTPDQ
+1 MTNETINQQPQTEAAF
-15 TLNQT
+15 N
-20 DFVPQRFINN
+20 PQQFINN
-30 LQAAFIK
+30 LQVAFIK

-132 QKDPSKINTQQ
+132 QKDPSEINTQQ
-143 IQNFMENI
+143 IRNFMENI

-173 AGIIIGNQIRSDEKF
+173 AGIIIGNQIRSDQKF

-194 FLKARQ
+194 SLKERQ

-206 EPTGGDWLDIF
+206 EPSGGDWLDIF

-244 NIATT
+244 NLATT

-287 DKDPNYKFNQ
+287 DKNPNYKFNQ

-311 SHSGIEPEKVS
+311 GHSNIEPEKVS
-322 LLYGDNGGPEARHD
+322 LLYGDNGGSEARHD
-336 WNATVGYKNQQGS
+336 WNATVGYKDQQGS

-362 SGLVIAGN
+362 SGLIIAGN

-382 KQDQLTGLKQA
+382 KEDQLTGLKQA

-415 LDNLSEKEKEKFQ
+415 IDNLSEKEKEKFQ
-428 TEIGNFQ
+428 TEIENFQ

-442 DALGSD
+442 DALGND

-458 KHLALVTEFGNGEV
+458 KHLALVTEFSNGEV

-506 VDYSN
+506 VNYSN
-511 FKYTNVS
+511 FKYTNAS
-518 KSPDKGLGATNGVS
+518 KSPDKGVGATNGVS
-532 HLEANFSK
+532 HLEANLSK

-560 DLEDK
+560 DLENK

-590 VGKVSNFNKAV
+590 VVKVSNFNKAV

-615 AQKDLEKSLRKRESL
+615 AQKDLEKSLRKREHL
-630 EKEVAKKL
+630 EKEVVKKL

-663 LINKEASKEAR
+663 LINQEASKEAR

-683 GVRSELSDKLENIN
+683 GIGSELSDKLENIN

-723 TLKALKDSVKDL
+723 TLKTLKDSVKDL

-755 KNGKNKDFSKVTQ
+755 KNGKNNDFSKVTQ
-768 AKSDLENSIK
+768 AKNDLENSIK

-790 DNLNQA
+790 ENLNQA

-816 KNLSLDLGKNSDL
+816 KNLSLDQKNESFNVGKNSDL
-829 QFVRDGVRGTLVGN
+829 QSVRDSVRGTLVGN
-843 GLSKTEATTLTKN
+843 GLSKTEATKLSKN

-870 KSNNNNNGLKNN
+870 KSNSNGLKNN

-897 ATSPE
+897 AASPE
-902 EPIYAQVARKM
+902 ESIYTQVAKKVNARIDRLNKIT
-913 SVKIDQLN
+913 STINGKIDQLN
-921 EAASAINRKIDR
+921 RTASAN
-933 INKIASAGKGV
+933 KGV
-944 GGFSGAGQSA
+944 GDFSGAG
-954 SPEEPIYAQVAKKV
+954 
-968 SAKIDQLNE
+968 
-977 SASAINRKI
+977 R
-986 DRINKIASAGKGV
+986 
-999 GGFSGAG
+999 
-1006 QSASPEEPI
+1006 
-1015 YAQVAKKVRAK
+1015 
-1026 IDQLNESAS
+1026 
-1035 AINRKMDRI
+1035 
-1044 NKIASAGK
+1044 
-1052 GVGGFRGAGQS
+1052 
-1063 ASPEEPIYAQVAKK
+1063 
-1077 VRAKIDQLNESA
+1077 
-1089 SAINRKMDRINKI
+1089 
-1102 ASAGKGVGGFSGAGQ
+1102 
-1117 SASPE
+1117 
-1122 EPLYA
+1122 
-1127 QVAKKVRAKIDQL
+1127 
-1140 NESASAINRK
+1140 
-1150 IDRINKIASAGKGVG
+1150 
-1165 GFRGAGQSASPEEP
+1165 
-1179 IYAQVAKKVS
+1179 
-1189 AKIDQLNESASAIN
+1189 
-1203 RKMDRI
+1203 
-1209 NKIASAGKG
+1209 
-1218 VGGFSGAGQ
+1218 
-1227 SASPEEPLYAQVAKK
+1227 
-1242 VSAKIDQLNESASAI
+1242 
-1257 NRKIDRINKIASAGK
+1257 
-1272 GVGGFSGAGQSAS
+1272 
-1285 PEEPLYAQVAKKV
+1285 
-1298 RAKID
+1298 
-1303 QLNESAS
+1303 
-1310 AINRK
+1310 
-1315 MDRINKIASAGKG
+1315 
-1328 VGGFRGAGQSASPE
+1328 
-1342 EPLYAQVAKKVS
+1342 
-1354 AKIDQLNESASAI
+1354 
-1367 NRKIDRINKI
+1367 
-1377 ASAGKGVGGFRGAG
+1377 
-1391 QSASPEEPL
+1391 
-1400 YAQVAKKVRAK
+1400 
-1411 IDQLNESASA
+1411 
-1421 INRKIDRINK
+1421 
-1431 IASAGKGVGGFRGA
+1431 
-1445 GQSASPEEPLYA
+1445 
-1457 QVAKKVR
+1457 
-1464 AKIDQLNESASAIN
+1464 
-1478 RKIDRINKI
+1478 
-1487 ASAGKGVGGFSGA
+1487 
-1500 GQSASPEE
+1500 
-1508 PLYAQVAKKV
+1508 
-1518 RAKIDQL
+1518 
-1525 NESASAINRK
+1525 
-1535 MDRINKIA
+1535 
-1543 SAGKGVGGFRGA
+1543 
-1555 GQSASP
+1555 
-1561 EEPLY
+1561 
-1566 AQVAKKVSAKID
+1566 
-1578 QLNESASAINR
+1578 
-1589 KMDRI
+1589 
-1594 NKIASAG
+1594 
-1601 KGVGGFRGAGQS
+1601 
-1613 ASPEEPIY
+1613 
-1621 AQVAKKVSAKIDQLN
+1621 
-1636 ESASAINRK
+1636 
-1645 MDRINKIAS
+1645 
-1654 AGKGVGG
+1654 
-1661 FRGAGQSASPEEPLY
+1661 
-1676 AQVAKKVSAK
+1676 
-1686 IDQLNESASAIN
+1686 
-1698 RKIDRIN
+1698 
-1705 KIASAGK
+1705 
-1712 GVGGFSGA
+1712 
-1720 GQSASPEEPIYAQV
+1720 
-1734 AKKVSAKIDQL
+1734 
-1745 NESAS
+1745 
-1750 AINRKIDRINKI
+1750 
-1762 ASAGKGVGGFSGAGQ
+1762 

-1784 YATIDFDEANQ
+1784 YATIDFDESNQ
-1795 AGFSLRRSAAVN
+1795 AGFPLRRYAGVN

-1833 AKAGHFDKLEQ
+1833 AKTGHFDNLEQ

-1849 KDSTKKNALKLWV
+1849 KDSTKKNAVKLWV

-1876 DNYATNSHTRI
+1876 DNYATNSHTHI
-1887 NSNVQSGTINEK
+1887 NSNVKNGAINEK

-1924 GSAHLS
+1924 GSIPLS
-1930 EYDKIGF
+1930 DYDKIGF

-1964 SFVQFLTNTFSTGSY
+1964 GFLQFLTNTFSTGAY
-1979 SLMKANVEHGVKNT
+1979 SLAKANAELGVKNIN
-1993 TKGGFQKS
+1993 TKSGFQKS